1 MSESIQSYE
10 KDHQSNIGEENQNQE
25 QNEQNES
32 KDDDG
37 SSRFIIKRTEP
48 SDIFYFIN
56 PLNKE
61 SKEEKL
67 TLSYNTF
74 FNIKDIEVAYEIST
88 FSITVIDQSD
98 KNQIVGIFIFNDT
111 PFALLKL
118 EEPDPAL
125 PENPG
130 LWEDWFK
137 TNFQE
142 EKINAKQC
150 LWLIYFVLDKKYI
163 EDNSLLEK
171 IFLKVH
177 LSLYTTLNS
186 YDSVLFLLSKT
197 QNQEIENY
205 IKPNEEEKENEG
217 DTDLR
222 IINGAIGTIQ
232 SMVNYIY
239 DVIKERP
246 SDKENNFVSYI
257 NRRVV
262 VFPIIEIRMGN
273 EYDYDD
279 LENIFKDQ
287 TPPETTNQF
296 EDFFIAKLIANQDDD
311 NKVLVGQVNDKAIG
325 MLSISTDINVNFLIK
340 NFELETYDNLLKP
353 DFMEAVNY
361 KRQLISQEK
370 KKKMEL
376 ERKKIEKEYEQ
387 EIMKCEKI
395 SQRIFLQK
403 YISSM
408 EEIITNIDE
417 IEKNYQQKDQLNA
430 KMAKD
435 LIDGILKNYNIIY
448 PELEQFDGKI
458 KITKGECLLSTKFE
472 FFLETLELFGLP
484 KGYMEKK
491 GHWLD
496 WLEKE
501 AKKREQKEQFRKK
514 LGNAAKHRKREKK
527 ENEEPEAPSH
537 FDFSPLGKAM
547 RLLKDANISI
557 RCWLR
562 KVVKENKNLIA
573 SFFVDEN
580 GEPSDKKCFDIMLLP
595 KKLSKAG
602 IDVPPNY
609 SDKIGPILLCFGGIT
624 YEEREVERLPEIE
637 TVEHIVIKKEK
648 KKKKKKEEKDADNE
662 KKEVK
667 PIKVKAYEVN
677 ISDFFKAVET
687 TFKYDKL
694 MYELKVIDD
703 PDFKKEYDEYIL
715 EEKKKYEDSL
725 KQEKSIYEQIEEK
738 NKEKNEKASLASY
751 EKYKDILENYN
762 DENDIPPTPN
772 EIINAFCVKLFFIEQ
787 AFESRSS
794 DFLLKV
800 FDQFPDKDYLV
811 LTQPHSFI
819 ENSLLEKFIK
829 INKKVDSLFGEILF
843 IIHRESL
850 MISLLNV
857 NFATEKDLEEASYL
871 FEDLG
876 PQRAYMYDLALYTIR
891 NPNSKFMCVVCK
903 IKDSII
909 GISLLSKE
917 VNIDYYDSHFSI
929 RDCINLDKIS
939 RYFHS
944 RIVFFESHKNFV
956 QYTKVIFTEILK
968 LINKIAIYYEIAPDA
983 EIVPKFFKD
992 FILTHNRKFPHFI
1005 MKEWNYKKEQYE
1017 DEKIKTRTDGEER
1030 DELDEKESDFC
1041 LVYLSKKMLVESR
1054 IANNNRIVIIGASDT
1069 GISFIESLLSIR
1081 YLEFSYIYLVAPGGL
1096 LYHHIEKEIDNMKV
1110 SINNYQLKELKK
1122 LLLEK
1127 RIKIIN
1133 SIVKDIKPKQKYIQ
1147 FQDDTI
1153 LNYDYLILTL
1163 GLQDH
1168 LWKDL
1173 TTVCHKNLEEK
1184 FEIIRDN
1191 YEKDQKDKEKPENTN
1206 IKEYEMIL
1214 NSFKTKKEELKKQI
1228 TEMIFSIDEPNIY
1241 EEFAI
1246 TNKKLISL
1254 RKNPHYKILLYGRN
1268 LNLFC
1273 FVQGLLRRNIPP
1285 NKIKVVIPNIKFDM
1299 TTSQKQADKNERKR
1313 REKKDNEYDNNL
1325 EFINGNSM
1333 ENCPQ
1338 VEQYMIKVMREKGI
1352 EIYENYNFAGV
1363 RLKREEFTENIKQ
1376 ELQDLVIEA
1385 FKFVDNDKGGE
1396 VYLNTNLIITG
1407 GMLDVD
1413 PTVFN
1418 FIHNNGLVYNGRA
1431 IISNQF
1437 LTADNYIFAAGK
1449 LCEFSQCYSYIEK
1462 YKQLRLECYNS
1473 QEVGFTLAKYFLQT
1487 IDSQLNVD
1495 ASGFDDKKLPSFY
1508 LPLPIG
1514 CYLPDDY
1521 IFYKAKSTKETN
1533 PHITSKEINRQPF
1546 IYNTLEQGGCYLSF
1560 SFNVF
1565 GIIDSVVYL
1574 GKKQIDYRALVSLVG
1589 LHETYLNK
1597 LLNRFEEK
1605 LITDIPDF
1613 LSENW
1618 ALALYH
1624 DKFSQLVINLKAIL
1638 HEKDIFDIVGEVID
1652 KEKPFDRVD
1661 INKILEKVG
1670 KRTKAKIEYEIV
1682 NFLNENRNHLP
1693 FYHIPYLQPP
1703 EEVQTTNDSNEN
1715 ENEEKENA
1723 EEKEKNEEEDNKDE
1737 NKSKKESRH
1746 SSANSKKS
1754 KKEEKEIIEIY
1765 KETIKEEDNKEEIKE
1780 KENN

>member
-10 KDHQSNIGEENQNQE
+10 KDHQSNKSSENRNQNE
-25 QNEQNES
+25 DEAS

-48 SDIFYFIN
+48 SDIFYFTN
-56 PLNKE
+56 PMYKE

-67 TLSYNTF
+67 TLGYNTF

-88 FSITVIDQSD
+88 FSITVIDQND
-98 KNQIVGIFIFNDT
+98 NNQIVGIFIFNDT
-111 PFALLKL
+111 PFALIKL
-118 EEPDPAL
+118 DEPDPAL

-130 LWEDWFK
+130 LWEEWFH
-137 TNFQE
+137 TYFTEQ
-142 EKINAKQC
+142 KINPKQC

-163 EDNSLLEK
+163 EDDKSLEK

-177 LSLYTTLNS
+177 LSLYTTLSS
-186 YDSVLFLLSKT
+186 YDSVLFLLSKA
-197 QNQEIENY
+197 QNQEIESY
-205 IKPNEEEKENEG
+205 IKPNEEEKNEEG
-217 DTDLR
+217 NDPEADVKISFRAL
-222 IINGAIGTIQ
+222 GTIQ

-239 DVIKERP
+239 DIIKEKP
-246 SDKENNFVSYI
+246 ADKDNNYVSYI

-273 EYDYDD
+273 EYDHDD

-296 EDFFIAKLIANQDDD
+296 EDFFIAKLIANQDED

-353 DFMEAVNY
+353 DYMEAVNY
-361 KRQLISQEK
+361 KRQLLAEEK
-370 KKKMEL
+370 N
-376 ERKKIEKEYEQ
+376 KKIEFEKKRIQHEYEQ
-387 EIMKCEKI
+387 EITKCEKI
-395 SQRIFLQK
+395 SQRILLLK
-403 YISSM
+403 YI
-408 EEIITNIDE
+408 IKKADFINVVDE
-417 IEKNYQQKDQLNA
+417 IEKTVSSKDDLNE

-435 LIDGILKNYNIIY
+435 LINGILKEYKIIY
-448 PELEQFDGKI
+448 PELEKFEGKI
-458 KITKGECLLSTKFE
+458 KITKGECLLSTE
-472 FFLETLELFGLP
+472 FDFFIQTLEFFGLP
-484 KGYMEKK
+484 HGYMEKK

-514 LGNAAKHRKREKK
+514 LGPTSKAIHKRRDKK
-527 ENEEPEAPSH
+527 ENEEPIKPSY

-547 RLLKDANISI
+547 RLLKDANITVRS
-557 RCWLR
+557 WLR
-562 KVVKENKNLIA
+562 RVVKENKNLIA

-580 GEPSDKKCFDIMLLP
+580 GEPSDKKCFDIMLLT
-595 KKLSKAG
+595 KKLAKAG
-602 IDVPPNY
+602 IAVPQNY
-609 SDKIGPILLCFGGIT
+609 SDKIGPILLCFGGIP
-624 YEEREVERLPEIE
+624 YEIREVERIPEPE
-637 TVEHIVIKKEK
+637 AVELVVLKKEK
-648 KKKKKKEEKDADNE
+648 KKRKKKEEKDEENE
-662 KKEVK
+662 KKVEK
-667 PIKVKAYEVN
+667 PVKVKAYEVN
-677 ISDFFKAVET
+677 ISDFFKAIET
-687 TFKYDKL
+687 TFKYDKV
-694 MYELKVIDD
+694 MYELNEIDD
-703 PDFKKEYDEYIL
+703 PDFKKEYDEYM
-715 EEKKKYEDSL
+715 ENEKKKYEETL
-725 KQEKSIYEQIEEK
+725 KQEKSIYQQIEEK
-738 NKEKNEKASLASY
+738 NKKKNEKASLASY
-751 EKYKDILENYN
+751 EKYKEILENYN
-762 DENDIPPTPN
+762 DENSIPPTPN

-800 FDQFPDKDYLV
+800 FDQFPEKDYLV

-819 ENSLLEKFIK
+819 ENSLLENFIK

-876 PQRAYMYDLALYTIR
+876 PQRAYMYDLALYSIR
-891 NPNSKFMCVVCK
+891 NSNSKFMCVVCK
-903 IKDSII
+903 IKNSII

-929 RDCINLDKIS
+929 RDYINLDKIS
-939 RYFHS
+939 KYFHS
-944 RIVFFESHKNFV
+944 RIIFFESHKNFV

-968 LINKIAIYYEIAPDA
+968 LINKIAIYYEITPDA
-983 EIVPKFFKD
+983 EVVPKFFKD

-1005 MKEWNYKKEQYE
+1005 MKQWNYKKEQYE

-1030 DELDEKESDFC
+1030 DDLDEKESDFC

-1133 SIVKDIKPKQKYIQ
+1133 AIVKDIKPKQKYIQ
-1147 FQDDTI
+1147 FMDDTI

-1173 TTVCHKNLEEK
+1173 SVVCHKSIEEK

-1191 YEKDQKDKEKPENTN
+1191 FEKDTKDKEKPETTN
-1206 IKEYEMIL
+1206 MKEYEAIL
-1214 NSFKTKKEELKKQI
+1214 NAFKTIKEEMKKQI
-1228 TEMIFSIDEPNIY
+1228 LEMVFSIDDPKIY

-1246 TNKKLISL
+1246 TNQKLVSL

-1268 LNLFC
+1268 LNLLC
-1273 FVQGLLRRNIPP
+1273 FIQGLLRRNVPP
-1285 NKIKVVIPNIKFDM
+1285 SKIKVVIPSIKFDM
-1299 TTSQKQADKNERKR
+1299 TTSQKQKDERKR
-1313 REKKDNEYDNNL
+1313 REKGKDNEYDNNL

-1333 ENCPQ
+1333 ENCKD
-1338 VEQYMIKVMREKGI
+1338 VEKFIIKVMREKGI
-1352 EIYENYNFAGV
+1352 EIYENYNFSGV
-1363 RLKREEFTENIKQ
+1363 KLKREEFTENIKQ
-1376 ELQDLVIEA
+1376 ELQDLVIES
-1385 FKFVDNDKGGE
+1385 FKFVEDGKEGE
-1396 VYLNTNLIITG
+1396 VFISCNLIVTG

-1413 PTVFN
+1413 PTVFD

-1431 IISNQF
+1431 IINNQF
-1437 LTADNYIFAAGK
+1437 LTADNFIFAAGK

-1473 QEVGFTLAKYFLQT
+1473 QEVGYTLAKYFLQT

-1495 ASGFDDKKLPSFY
+1495 ASAFDDKKLPSFY
-1508 LPLPIG
+1508 LPLPLG

-1521 IFYKAKSTKETN
+1521 IFYKAKSAKETN
-1533 PHITSKEINRQPF
+1533 PYISGKELNRQPL
-1546 IYNTLEQGGCYLSF
+1546 IYNTLEKGGCYLSF
-1560 SFNVF
+1560 SFNIF

-1589 LHETYLNK
+1589 LHETYLDK
-1597 LLNRFEEK
+1597 LLNRFEGE
-1605 LITDIPDF
+1605 LISDIPEF

-1638 HEKDIFDIVGEVID
+1638 HEKDIFDIVSDVVG
-1652 KEKPFDRVD
+1652 KEKPLDRVV
-1661 INKILEKVG
+1661 INEILGMVG

-1693 FYHIPYLQPP
+1693 FYHIPFLQPP
-1703 EEVQTTNDSNEN
+1703 EDSPPTNDDE
-1715 ENEEKENA
+1715 EEKDGNINMEDGEENV
-1723 EEKEKNEEEDNKDE
+1723 KNIEVGIETRDNKSV
-1737 NKSKKESRH
+1737 KSKNSKENSRH
-1746 SSANSKKS
+1746 SSAGSKKS
-1754 KKEEKEIIEIY
+1754 E
-1765 KETIKEEDNKEEIKE
+1765 NK
-1780 KENN
+1780 

>member
-10 KDHQSNIGEENQNQE
+10 KDHQSNKSSENRNH
-25 QNEQNES
+25 NEDEAS

-48 SDIFYFIN
+48 SDIFYFTN
-56 PLNKE
+56 PMYKE

-67 TLSYNTF
+67 TLGYNTF

-88 FSITVIDQSD
+88 FSITVIDQND
-98 KNQIVGIFIFNDT
+98 NNQIVGIFIFNDT
-111 PFALLKL
+111 PFALIKL
-118 EEPDPAL
+118 DEPDPAL

-130 LWEDWFK
+130 LWEEWFH
-137 TNFQE
+137 TYFTEQ
-142 EKINAKQC
+142 KINPKQC

-163 EDNSLLEK
+163 EDDKSLEK

-177 LSLYTTLNS
+177 LSLYTTLSS
-186 YDSVLFLLSKT
+186 YDSVLFLLSKA
-197 QNQEIENY
+197 QNQEIESY
-205 IKPNEEEKENEG
+205 IKPNEEEKNEEG
-217 DTDLR
+217 NDPEADVKISFRAL
-222 IINGAIGTIQ
+222 GTIQ

-239 DVIKERP
+239 DIIKEKP
-246 SDKENNFVSYI
+246 ADKDNNYVSYI

-273 EYDYDD
+273 EYDHDD

-296 EDFFIAKLIANQDDD
+296 EDFFIAKLIANQDED

-353 DFMEAVNY
+353 DYMEAVNY
-361 KRQLISQEK
+361 KRQLLAEEK
-370 KKKMEL
+370 N
-376 ERKKIEKEYEQ
+376 KKIEFEKKRIQHEYEQ
-387 EIMKCEKI
+387 EITKCEKI
-395 SQRIFLQK
+395 SQRILLQK
-403 YISSM
+403 YI
-408 EEIITNIDE
+408 IKKADFINVVDE
-417 IEKNYQQKDQLNA
+417 IEKTVSSKDDLNE

-435 LIDGILKNYNIIY
+435 LINGILKEYKIIY
-448 PELEQFDGKI
+448 PELEKFEGKI
-458 KITKGECLLSTKFE
+458 KITKGECLLSTE
-472 FFLETLELFGLP
+472 FDFFIETLEFFGLP
-484 KGYMEKK
+484 HGYMEKK

-514 LGNAAKHRKREKK
+514 LGPTSKAIHKRRDKK
-527 ENEEPEAPSH
+527 ENEEPIKPSY

-547 RLLKDANISI
+547 RLLKDANITVRS
-557 RCWLR
+557 WLR
-562 KVVKENKNLIA
+562 RVVKENKNLIA

-580 GEPSDKKCFDIMLLP
+580 GEPSDKKCFDIMLLT
-595 KKLSKAG
+595 KKLAKAG
-602 IDVPPNY
+602 IAVPQNY
-609 SDKIGPILLCFGGIT
+609 SDKIGPILLCFGGIP
-624 YEEREVERLPEIE
+624 YEIREVERIPEPE
-637 TVEHIVIKKEK
+637 AVELVVLKKEK
-648 KKKKKKEEKDADNE
+648 KKRKKKEEKDEENE
-662 KKEVK
+662 KKVEK
-667 PIKVKAYEVN
+667 PVKVKAYEVN
-677 ISDFFKAVET
+677 ISDFFKAIET
-687 TFKYDKL
+687 TFKYDKV
-694 MYELKVIDD
+694 MYELNEIDD
-703 PDFKKEYDEYIL
+703 PDFKKEYDEYM
-715 EEKKKYEDSL
+715 ENEKKKYEETL
-725 KQEKSIYEQIEEK
+725 KQEKSIYQQIEEK
-738 NKEKNEKASLASY
+738 NKKKNEKASLASY
-751 EKYKDILENYN
+751 EKYKEILENYN
-762 DENDIPPTPN
+762 DENSIPPTPN

-800 FDQFPDKDYLV
+800 FDQFPEKDYLV

-819 ENSLLEKFIK
+819 ENSLLENFIK

-876 PQRAYMYDLALYTIR
+876 PQRAYMYDLALYSIR
-891 NPNSKFMCVVCK
+891 NSNSKFMCVVCK
-903 IKDSII
+903 IKNSII

-929 RDCINLDKIS
+929 RDYINLDKIS
-939 RYFHS
+939 KYFHS
-944 RIVFFESHKNFV
+944 RIIFFESHKNFV

-968 LINKIAIYYEIAPDA
+968 LINKIAIYYEITPDA
-983 EIVPKFFKD
+983 EVVPKFFKD

-1005 MKEWNYKKEQYE
+1005 MKQWNYKKEQFE

-1030 DELDEKESDFC
+1030 DDLDEKESDFC

-1133 SIVKDIKPKQKYIQ
+1133 AIVKDIKPKQKYIQ
-1147 FQDDTI
+1147 FMDDTI

-1173 TTVCHKNLEEK
+1173 SAVCHKSIEEK

-1191 YEKDQKDKEKPENTN
+1191 FEKDTKDKEKPENTN
-1206 IKEYEMIL
+1206 MKEYEAIL
-1214 NSFKTKKEELKKQI
+1214 NAFKTIKEEMKKQI
-1228 TEMIFSIDEPNIY
+1228 LEMVFSIDDPKIY

-1246 TNKKLISL
+1246 TNQKLVSL

-1268 LNLFC
+1268 LNLLC
-1273 FVQGLLRRNIPP
+1273 FIQGLLRRNVPP
-1285 NKIKVVIPNIKFDM
+1285 SKIKVVIPSIKFDM
-1299 TTSQKQADKNERKR
+1299 TTSQKQKDERKR
-1313 REKKDNEYDNNL
+1313 REKGKDNEYDNNL

-1333 ENCPQ
+1333 ENCKD
-1338 VEQYMIKVMREKGI
+1338 VEKFIIKVMREKGI
-1352 EIYENYNFAGV
+1352 EIYENYNFSGV
-1363 RLKREEFTENIKQ
+1363 KLKREEFTENIKQ
-1376 ELQDLVIEA
+1376 ELQDLVIES
-1385 FKFVDNDKGGE
+1385 FKFVEDGKEGE
-1396 VYLNTNLIITG
+1396 VFISCNLIVTG

-1413 PTVFN
+1413 PTVFD

-1431 IISNQF
+1431 IINNQF
-1437 LTADNYIFAAGK
+1437 LTADNFIFAAGK

-1473 QEVGFTLAKYFLQT
+1473 QEVGYTLAKYFLQT

-1495 ASGFDDKKLPSFY
+1495 ASAFDDKKLPSFY
-1508 LPLPIG
+1508 LPLPLG

-1521 IFYKAKSTKETN
+1521 IFYKAKSAKETN
-1533 PHITSKEINRQPF
+1533 PYISGKELNRQPL
-1546 IYNTLEQGGCYLSF
+1546 IYNTLEKGGCYLSF
-1560 SFNVF
+1560 SFNIF

-1589 LHETYLNK
+1589 LHETYLDK
-1597 LLNRFEEK
+1597 LLNRFEGE
-1605 LITDIPDF
+1605 LISDIPEF

-1638 HEKDIFDIVGEVID
+1638 HEKDIFDIVSDVVG
-1652 KEKPFDRVD
+1652 KEKPLDRVV
-1661 INKILEKVG
+1661 INEILGMVG

-1693 FYHIPYLQPP
+1693 FYHIPFLQPP
-1703 EEVQTTNDSNEN
+1703 EDSPPTNDDE
-1715 ENEEKENA
+1715 EEKDGNINMEDGEENV
-1723 EEKEKNEEEDNKDE
+1723 KNIEVGIETRDNKSV
-1737 NKSKKESRH
+1737 KSKNSKENSRH
-1746 SSANSKKS
+1746 SSAGSKKS
-1754 KKEEKEIIEIY
+1754 E
-1765 KETIKEEDNKEEIKE
+1765 NK
-1780 KENN
+1780 

>member
-10 KDHQSNIGEENQNQE
+10 KDRQSNNSENRNQNDDE
-25 QNEQNES
+25 AS

-48 SDIFYFIN
+48 SDIFYFTN
-56 PLNKE
+56 PLYKE

-67 TLSYNTF
+67 TLGYNTF

-88 FSITVIDQSD
+88 FSITVIDQND
-98 KNQIVGIFIFNDT
+98 NNQIVGIFIFNDT

-118 EEPDPAL
+118 DEPDSAL

-130 LWEDWFK
+130 LWEEWFH
-137 TNFQE
+137 TNFTE
-142 EKINAKQC
+142 EKINPKQC

-163 EDNSLLEK
+163 EDNKSLEK

-177 LSLYTTLNS
+177 LSLYTTLSS
-186 YDSVLFLLSKT
+186 YDSVLFLLSKA
-197 QNQEIENY
+197 QNQEIEDY
-205 IKPNEEEKENEG
+205 IKPNEEDKAEEANDPEADVK
-217 DTDLR
+217 
-222 IINGAIGTIQ
+222 ISYSAIGTIQ

-239 DVIKERP
+239 DKIKERP
-246 SDKENNFVSYI
+246 TDKDNNYVSYI

-273 EYDYDD
+273 EYDHDD

-353 DFMEAVNY
+353 DYMEAVNY
-361 KRQLISQEK
+361 KRQLIAEDKNKRIESEK
-370 KKKMEL
+370 K
-376 ERKKIEKEYEQ
+376 RIQHEYEQ
-387 EIMKCEKI
+387 EITKCEKI
-395 SQRIFLQK
+395 SQRILLQK
-403 YISSM
+403 YI
-408 EEIITNIDE
+408 IGKADLILAIDE
-417 IEKNYQQKDQLNA
+417 IEKTVTSKEELNEKTA
-430 KMAKD
+430 RD
-435 LIDGILKNYNIIY
+435 LINGILKDYKIIY
-448 PELEQFDGKI
+448 PELEKFEGKI
-458 KITKGECLLSTKFE
+458 KITKGECLLSTE
-472 FFLETLELFGLP
+472 FDFFIETLEFFGLP
-484 KGYMEKK
+484 HGYMERK

-514 LGNAAKHRKREKK
+514 LGPTSKATHRKRDRK
-527 ENEEPEAPSH
+527 ENEEPVKPSY

-547 RLLKDANISI
+547 RLLKDANITV

-562 KVVKENKNLIA
+562 RVVRENKNLIA

-595 KKLSKAG
+595 KKLAKAG
-602 IDVPPNY
+602 ILVPPNY
-609 SDKIGPILLCFGGIT
+609 SDKIGPILLCFGGIP
-624 YEEREVERLPEIE
+624 YEIREVERLPEPE
-637 TVEHIVIKKEK
+637 AVELVVLKKEK
-648 KKKKKKEEKDADNE
+648 KKRKKKEEKEEEKE
-662 KKEVK
+662 KKEQK

-687 TFKYDKL
+687 TFKYDKV

-703 PDFKKEYDEYIL
+703 PDFKKEYEEYM
-715 EEKKKYEDSL
+715 ESEKKKYEESL
-725 KQEKSIYEQIEEK
+725 KQEKSIYQQIEEK
-738 NKEKNEKASLASY
+738 NKKKNEMASQASY
-751 EKYKDILENYN
+751 EKYKEILETYN
-762 DENDIPPTPN
+762 DENAIPPTPN

-819 ENSLLEKFIK
+819 ENSLLENFIK

-876 PQRAYMYDLALYTIR
+876 PQRAYMYDLALYSIR
-891 NPNSKFMCVVCK
+891 NANSKFMCVVCK
-903 IKDSII
+903 IKNSII

-929 RDCINLDKIS
+929 RDYINLDKIS
-939 RYFHS
+939 KYFHS
-944 RIVFFESHKNFV
+944 RIIFFESHKNFV

-968 LINKIAIYYEIAPDA
+968 LINKIAIYYEITPDA

-1081 YLEFSYIYLVAPGGL
+1081 YLEFSYIYLIAPGGL

-1133 SIVKDIKPKQKYIQ
+1133 AIVKDIKPKQKYIQ
-1147 FQDDTI
+1147 FMDDTI

-1173 TTVCHKNLEEK
+1173 SAVCHKSLEEK

-1191 YEKDQKDKEKPENTN
+1191 FEKDTKEKEKPEATN
-1206 IKEYEMIL
+1206 MKEYEAIL
-1214 NSFKTKKEELKKQI
+1214 NSFKVIKEELKKQVL
-1228 TEMIFSIDEPNIY
+1228 EMIFSIDDPKIY

-1246 TNKKLISL
+1246 TNQKLVSL

-1268 LNLFC
+1268 LNLLC
-1273 FVQGLLRRNIPP
+1273 FIQGLLRRNVPP
-1285 NKIKVVIPNIKFDM
+1285 QKIKLVIPSMKFDM
-1299 TTSQKQADKNERKR
+1299 TTSQKQKDERKR
-1313 REKKDNEYDNNL
+1313 KEKGKDNEYDTNL

-1333 ENCPQ
+1333 ENCKD
-1338 VEQYMIKVMREKGI
+1338 VENFIIKVMREKGI

-1363 RLKREEFTENIKQ
+1363 KLKREEFTENIKQ
-1376 ELQDLVIEA
+1376 ELQDLVIES
-1385 FKFVDNDKGGE
+1385 FKFVEDGKEGE
-1396 VYLNTNLIITG
+1396 VYLSTNLIVTG

-1413 PTVFN
+1413 PTVFD

-1431 IISNQF
+1431 IINNQF
-1437 LTADNYIFAAGK
+1437 LTADNFIFAAGK

-1473 QEVGFTLAKYFLQT
+1473 QEVGYTLAKYFLQT

-1495 ASGFDDKKLPSFY
+1495 ASAFDDKKLPSFY
-1508 LPLPIG
+1508 LPLPLG

-1533 PHITSKEINRQPF
+1533 PYIIQKELNRQPL

-1560 SFNVF
+1560 SFNIF

-1574 GKKQIDYRALVSLVG
+1574 GKKPIDYRALVSLVG
-1589 LHETYLNK
+1589 LHETYLDK
-1597 LLNRFEEK
+1597 LLNRFEGE
-1605 LITDIPDF
+1605 LINDIPEF

-1638 HEKDIFDIVGEVID
+1638 HEKDIFEIVSDIVG
-1652 KEKPFDRVD
+1652 KEKPLDRVV
-1661 INKILEKVG
+1661 INELLGLVG

-1693 FYHIPYLQPP
+1693 FYHIPFLQTP
-1703 EEVQTTNDSNEN
+1703 EDLAPTNDE
-1715 ENEEKENA
+1715 EEKEGNNEMEDNA
-1723 EEKEKNEEEDNKDE
+1723 ENMEGGEALE
-1737 NKSKKESRH
+1737 NKSNKSKNSKENSRQP
-1746 SSANSKKS
+1746 SAGSKKS
-1754 KKEEKEIIEIY
+1754 EK
-1765 KETIKEEDNKEEIKE
+1765 
-1780 KENN
+1780 

>member
-10 KDHQSNIGEENQNQE
+10 KDRQSNNSENRNQNDDE
-25 QNEQNES
+25 AS

-48 SDIFYFIN
+48 SDIFYFTN
-56 PLNKE
+56 PLYKE

-67 TLSYNTF
+67 TLGYNTF

-88 FSITVIDQSD
+88 FSITVIDQND
-98 KNQIVGIFIFNDT
+98 NNQIVGIFIFNDT

-118 EEPDPAL
+118 DEPDSAL

-130 LWEDWFK
+130 LWEEWFH
-137 TNFQE
+137 TNFTE
-142 EKINAKQC
+142 EKINPKQC

-163 EDNSLLEK
+163 EDNKSLEK

-177 LSLYTTLNS
+177 LSLYTTLSS
-186 YDSVLFLLSKT
+186 YDSVLFLLSKA
-197 QNQEIENY
+197 QNQEIEDY
-205 IKPNEEEKENEG
+205 IKPNEEDKAEEANDPEADVK
-217 DTDLR
+217 
-222 IINGAIGTIQ
+222 ISYSAIGTIQ

-239 DVIKERP
+239 DKIKERP
-246 SDKENNFVSYI
+246 TDKDNNYVSYI

-273 EYDYDD
+273 EYDHDD

-353 DFMEAVNY
+353 DYMEAVNY
-361 KRQLISQEK
+361 KRQLIAEDKNKRIESEK
-370 KKKMEL
+370 K
-376 ERKKIEKEYEQ
+376 RIQHEYEQ
-387 EIMKCEKI
+387 EITKCEKI
-395 SQRIFLQK
+395 SQRILLQK
-403 YISSM
+403 YI
-408 EEIITNIDE
+408 IGKADLILAIDE
-417 IEKNYQQKDQLNA
+417 IEKTVTSKEELNEKTA
-430 KMAKD
+430 RD
-435 LIDGILKNYNIIY
+435 LINGILKDYKIIY
-448 PELEQFDGKI
+448 PELEKFEGKI
-458 KITKGECLLSTKFE
+458 KITKGECLLSTE
-472 FFLETLELFGLP
+472 FDFFIETLEFFGLP
-484 KGYMEKK
+484 HGYMERK

-514 LGNAAKHRKREKK
+514 LGPTSKATHRKRDRK
-527 ENEEPEAPSH
+527 ENEEPVKPSY

-547 RLLKDANISI
+547 RLLKDANITV

-562 KVVKENKNLIA
+562 RVVRENKNLIA

-595 KKLSKAG
+595 KKLAKAG
-602 IDVPPNY
+602 ILVPPNY
-609 SDKIGPILLCFGGIT
+609 SDKIGPILLCFGGIP
-624 YEEREVERLPEIE
+624 YEIREVERLPEPE
-637 TVEHIVIKKEK
+637 AVELVVLKKEK
-648 KKKKKKEEKDADNE
+648 KKRKKKEEKEEETE
-662 KKEVK
+662 KKEQK

-687 TFKYDKL
+687 TFKYDKV

-703 PDFKKEYDEYIL
+703 PDFKKEYEEYM
-715 EEKKKYEDSL
+715 ESEKKKYEESL
-725 KQEKSIYEQIEEK
+725 KQEKSIYQQIEEK
-738 NKEKNEKASLASY
+738 NKKKNEMASQASY
-751 EKYKDILENYN
+751 EKYKEILETYN
-762 DENDIPPTPN
+762 DENAIPPTPN

-819 ENSLLEKFIK
+819 ENSLLENFIK

-876 PQRAYMYDLALYTIR
+876 PQRAYMYDLALYSIR
-891 NPNSKFMCVVCK
+891 NANSKFMCVVCK
-903 IKDSII
+903 IKNSII

-929 RDCINLDKIS
+929 RDYINLDKIS
-939 RYFHS
+939 KYFHS
-944 RIVFFESHKNFV
+944 RIIFFESHKNFV

-968 LINKIAIYYEIAPDA
+968 LINKIAIYYEITPDA

-1081 YLEFSYIYLVAPGGL
+1081 YLEFSYIYLIAPGGL

-1133 SIVKDIKPKQKYIQ
+1133 AIVKDIKPKQKYIQ
-1147 FQDDTI
+1147 FMDDTI

-1173 TTVCHKNLEEK
+1173 SAVCHKSLEEK

-1191 YEKDQKDKEKPENTN
+1191 FEKDTKEKEKPEATN
-1206 IKEYEMIL
+1206 MKEYEAIL
-1214 NSFKTKKEELKKQI
+1214 NSFKVIKEELKKQVL
-1228 TEMIFSIDEPNIY
+1228 EMIFSIDDPKIY

-1246 TNKKLISL
+1246 TNQKLVSL

-1268 LNLFC
+1268 LNLLC
-1273 FVQGLLRRNIPP
+1273 FIQGLLRRNVPP
-1285 NKIKVVIPNIKFDM
+1285 QKIKLVIPSMKFDM
-1299 TTSQKQADKNERKR
+1299 TTSQKQKDERKR
-1313 REKKDNEYDNNL
+1313 KEKGKDNEYDTNL

-1333 ENCPQ
+1333 ENCKD
-1338 VEQYMIKVMREKGI
+1338 VENFIIKVMREKGI

-1363 RLKREEFTENIKQ
+1363 KLKREEFTENIKQ
-1376 ELQDLVIEA
+1376 ELQDLVIES
-1385 FKFVDNDKGGE
+1385 FKFVEDGKEGE
-1396 VYLNTNLIITG
+1396 IYLSTNLIVTG

-1413 PTVFN
+1413 PTVFD

-1431 IISNQF
+1431 IINNQF
-1437 LTADNYIFAAGK
+1437 LTADNFIFAAGK

-1473 QEVGFTLAKYFLQT
+1473 QEVGYTLAKYFLQT

-1495 ASGFDDKKLPSFY
+1495 ASAFDDKKLPSFY
-1508 LPLPIG
+1508 LPLPLG

-1533 PHITSKEINRQPF
+1533 HYIIQKELNRQPL

-1560 SFNVF
+1560 SFNIF

-1574 GKKQIDYRALVSLVG
+1574 GKKPIDYRALVSLVG
-1589 LHETYLNK
+1589 LHETYLDK
-1597 LLNRFEEK
+1597 LLNRFEGE
-1605 LITDIPDF
+1605 LINDIPEF

-1638 HEKDIFDIVGEVID
+1638 HEKDIFEIVSDIVG
-1652 KEKPFDRVD
+1652 KEKPLDRVV
-1661 INKILEKVG
+1661 INELLGLVG

-1693 FYHIPYLQPP
+1693 FYHIPFLQAP
-1703 EEVQTTNDSNEN
+1703 EDLAPTNDE
-1715 ENEEKENA
+1715 EEKEGNNEMEDNA
-1723 EEKEKNEEEDNKDE
+1723 ENMEGGEALE
-1737 NKSKKESRH
+1737 NKSNKSKNSKENSRQP
-1746 SSANSKKS
+1746 SAGSKKS
-1754 KKEEKEIIEIY
+1754 EK
-1765 KETIKEEDNKEEIKE
+1765 
-1780 KENN
+1780 

>member
-10 KDHQSNIGEENQNQE
+10 KDRQSNNSENRNQNDDE
-25 QNEQNES
+25 AS

-48 SDIFYFIN
+48 SDIFYFTN
-56 PLNKE
+56 PLYKE

-67 TLSYNTF
+67 TLGYNTF

-88 FSITVIDQSD
+88 FSITVIDQND
-98 KNQIVGIFIFNDT
+98 NNQIVGIFIFNDT

-118 EEPDPAL
+118 DEPDSAL

-130 LWEDWFK
+130 LWEEWFH
-137 TNFQE
+137 TNFTE
-142 EKINAKQC
+142 EKINPKQC

-163 EDNSLLEK
+163 EDNKSLEK

-177 LSLYTTLNS
+177 LSLYTTLSS
-186 YDSVLFLLSKT
+186 YDSVLFLLSKA
-197 QNQEIENY
+197 QNQEIEDY
-205 IKPNEEEKENEG
+205 IKPNEEDKAEEANDPEADVK
-217 DTDLR
+217 
-222 IINGAIGTIQ
+222 ISYSAIGTIQ

-239 DVIKERP
+239 DKIKERP
-246 SDKENNFVSYI
+246 TDKDNNYVSYI

-273 EYDYDD
+273 EYDHDD

-353 DFMEAVNY
+353 DYMEAVNY
-361 KRQLISQEK
+361 KRQLIAEDKNKRIESEK
-370 KKKMEL
+370 K
-376 ERKKIEKEYEQ
+376 RIQHEYEQ
-387 EIMKCEKI
+387 EITKCEKI
-395 SQRIFLQK
+395 SQRILLQK
-403 YISSM
+403 YI
-408 EEIITNIDE
+408 IGKADLILAIDE
-417 IEKNYQQKDQLNA
+417 IEKTVTSKEELNEKTA
-430 KMAKD
+430 RD
-435 LIDGILKNYNIIY
+435 LINGILKDYKIIY
-448 PELEQFDGKI
+448 PELEKFEGKI
-458 KITKGECLLSTKFE
+458 KITKGECLLSTE
-472 FFLETLELFGLP
+472 FDFFIETLEFFGLP
-484 KGYMEKK
+484 HGYMERK

-514 LGNAAKHRKREKK
+514 LGPTSKATHRKRDRK
-527 ENEEPEAPSH
+527 ENEEPVKPSY

-547 RLLKDANISI
+547 RLLKDANITV

-562 KVVKENKNLIA
+562 RVVRENKNLIA

-595 KKLSKAG
+595 KKLAKAG
-602 IDVPPNY
+602 ILVPPNY
-609 SDKIGPILLCFGGIT
+609 SDKIGPILLCFGGIP
-624 YEEREVERLPEIE
+624 YEIREVERLPEPE
-637 TVEHIVIKKEK
+637 AVELVVLKKEK
-648 KKKKKKEEKDADNE
+648 KKRKKKEEKEEETE
-662 KKEVK
+662 KKEQK

-687 TFKYDKL
+687 TFKYDKV

-703 PDFKKEYDEYIL
+703 PDFKKEYEEYM
-715 EEKKKYEDSL
+715 ESEKKKYEESL
-725 KQEKSIYEQIEEK
+725 KQEKSIYQQIEEK
-738 NKEKNEKASLASY
+738 NKKKNEMASQASY
-751 EKYKDILENYN
+751 EKYKEILETYN
-762 DENDIPPTPN
+762 DENAIPPTPN

-819 ENSLLEKFIK
+819 ENSLLENFIK

-876 PQRAYMYDLALYTIR
+876 PQRAYMYDLALYSIR
-891 NPNSKFMCVVCK
+891 NANSKFMCVVCK
-903 IKDSII
+903 IKNSII

-929 RDCINLDKIS
+929 RDYINLDKIS
-939 RYFHS
+939 KYFHS
-944 RIVFFESHKNFV
+944 RIIFFESHKNFV

-968 LINKIAIYYEIAPDA
+968 LINKIAIYYEITPDA

-1081 YLEFSYIYLVAPGGL
+1081 YLEFSYIYLIAPGGL

-1133 SIVKDIKPKQKYIQ
+1133 AIVKDIKPKQKYIQ
-1147 FQDDTI
+1147 FMDDTI

-1173 TTVCHKNLEEK
+1173 SAVCHKSLEEK

-1191 YEKDQKDKEKPENTN
+1191 FEKDTKEKEKPEATN
-1206 IKEYEMIL
+1206 MKEYEAIL
-1214 NSFKTKKEELKKQI
+1214 NSFKVIKEELKKQVL
-1228 TEMIFSIDEPNIY
+1228 EMIFSIDDPKIY

-1246 TNKKLISL
+1246 TNQKLVSL

-1268 LNLFC
+1268 LNLLC
-1273 FVQGLLRRNIPP
+1273 FIQGLLRRNVPP
-1285 NKIKVVIPNIKFDM
+1285 QKIKLVIPSMKFDM
-1299 TTSQKQADKNERKR
+1299 TTSQKQKDERKR
-1313 REKKDNEYDNNL
+1313 KEKGKDNEYDTNL

-1333 ENCPQ
+1333 ENCKD
-1338 VEQYMIKVMREKGI
+1338 VENFIIKVMREKGI

-1363 RLKREEFTENIKQ
+1363 KLKREEFTENIKQ
-1376 ELQDLVIEA
+1376 ELQDLVIES
-1385 FKFVDNDKGGE
+1385 FKFVEDGKEGE
-1396 VYLNTNLIITG
+1396 IYLSTNLIVTG

-1413 PTVFN
+1413 PTVFD

-1431 IISNQF
+1431 IINNQF
-1437 LTADNYIFAAGK
+1437 LTADNFIFAAGK

-1473 QEVGFTLAKYFLQT
+1473 QEVGYTLAKYFLQT

-1495 ASGFDDKKLPSFY
+1495 ASAFDDKKLPSFY
-1508 LPLPIG
+1508 LPLPLG

-1533 PHITSKEINRQPF
+1533 PYIIQKELNRQPL

-1560 SFNVF
+1560 SFNIF

-1574 GKKQIDYRALVSLVG
+1574 GKKPIDYRALVSLVG
-1589 LHETYLNK
+1589 LHETYLDK
-1597 LLNRFEEK
+1597 LLNRFEGE
-1605 LITDIPDF
+1605 LINDIPEF

-1638 HEKDIFDIVGEVID
+1638 HEKDIFEIVSDIVG
-1652 KEKPFDRVD
+1652 KEKPLDRVV
-1661 INKILEKVG
+1661 INELLGLVG

-1693 FYHIPYLQPP
+1693 FYHIPFLQTP
-1703 EEVQTTNDSNEN
+1703 EDLAPTNDE
-1715 ENEEKENA
+1715 EEKEGNNEMEDNA
-1723 EEKEKNEEEDNKDE
+1723 ENMEGGEALE
-1737 NKSKKESRH
+1737 NKSNKSKNSKENSRQP
-1746 SSANSKKS
+1746 SAGSKKS
-1754 KKEEKEIIEIY
+1754 EK
-1765 KETIKEEDNKEEIKE
+1765 
-1780 KENN
+1780 

>member
-1 MSESIQSYE
+1 MTESIQSYE
-10 KDHQSNIGEENQNQE
+10 KDRQSNKSSEKNNQNE
-25 QNEQNES
+25 EDTS

-48 SDIFYFIN
+48 SDIFYFTN
-56 PLNKE
+56 PL
-61 SKEEKL
+61 SKETKSDL
-67 TLSYNTF
+67 TSGYNSF
-74 FNIKDIEVAYEIST
+74 FNIKDIENAYEIST
-88 FSITVIDQSD
+88 FSITVIDQND
-98 KNQIVGIFIFNDT
+98 NNQIVGIFIFNDT

-118 EEPDPAL
+118 EEPDQAL

-130 LWEDWFK
+130 LWEDWFR
-137 TNFQE
+137 TNFAE

-150 LWLIYFVLDKKYI
+150 LWLIYFVLDKKYV
-163 EDNSLLEK
+163 DDDKSLEK

-177 LSLYTTLNS
+177 LSLYTTLSS

-197 QNQEIENY
+197 QYQGIESY
-205 IKPNEEEKENEG
+205 IKPNEEEKNEEQN
-217 DTDLR
+217 DIDDDVKLSYK
-222 IINGAIGTIQ
+222 AIGTIQ

-239 DVIKERP
+239 EIIKERP
-246 SDKENNFVSYI
+246 AEKDNNYVSYI

-273 EYDYDD
+273 EYDHDD

-353 DFMEAVNY
+353 DYMEAVNY
-361 KRQLISQEK
+361 KRQIISEEK
-370 KKKMEL
+370 N
-376 ERKKIEKEYEQ
+376 KKIEFERQKIQHEYEQ
-387 EIMKCEKI
+387 EIAKCEKI
-395 SQRIFLQK
+395 SQRILLQK
-403 YISSM
+403 YIISNADFINVV
-408 EEIITNIDE
+408 EE
-417 IEKNYQQKDQLNA
+417 IEKNVQSKEEQLNETT
-430 KMAKD
+430 AKD
-435 LIDGILKNYNIIY
+435 LINGILKNYKIIY
-448 PELEQFDGKI
+448 PELEQFEGKI
-458 KITKGECLLSTKFE
+458 KITQGECLLSTE
-472 FFLETLELFGLP
+472 FDFFIETLEFFGLP
-484 KGYMEKK
+484 KGYMQKK

-514 LGNAAKHRKREKK
+514 LGPTSKAIHKRKDKR
-527 ENEEPEAPSH
+527 ENEEPVKPNY
-537 FDFSPLGKAM
+537 FDFSPLAKAM
-547 RLLKDANISI
+547 RLLKDSNITVRS
-557 RCWLR
+557 WLR
-562 KVVKENKNLIA
+562 RVVKENKNLIA

-580 GEPSDKKCFDIMLLP
+580 GEPSDKKCFDIMLLS
-595 KKLSKAG
+595 KKLAKAG
-602 IDVPPNY
+602 IPVPPNF
-609 SDKIGPILLCFGGIT
+609 SDKIGPILLCFGGIP
-624 YEEREVERLPEIE
+624 YEIREVERIPEPE
-637 TVEHIVIKKEK
+637 AVELVVLKKEK
-648 KKKKKKEEKDADNE
+648 KKRKKKEEKEEENE
-662 KKEVK
+662 KKEEK
-667 PIKVKAYEVN
+667 PVKVKAYEVN
-677 ISDFFKAVET
+677 ISDFFKAVDN
-687 TFKYDKL
+687 TFKYDKV
-694 MYELKVIDD
+694 MYELKEIDD
-703 PDFKKEYDEYIL
+703 PDFKKEYEEYL
-715 EEKKKYEDSL
+715 ENEKKKYQESL
-725 KQEKSIYEQIEEK
+725 KKEKSVYQQIEEK
-738 NKEKNEKASLASY
+738 NKEKNEKASKASY
-751 EKYKDILENYN
+751 EKYKSILENYN

-819 ENSLLEKFIK
+819 ENSLLENFIK

-876 PQRAYMYDLALYTIR
+876 PKRAYMYDLALYSIR
-891 NPNSKFMCVVCK
+891 NSSSKFMCVVCK

-929 RDCINLDKIS
+929 RDYINLDKIS
-939 RYFHS
+939 KYFHS
-944 RIVFFESHKNFV
+944 RIIFFESHKNFI

-968 LINKIAIYYEIAPDA
+968 LINKIAIYYEITPDA

-1017 DEKIKTRTDGEER
+1017 DDKIKTRTDGEER

-1081 YLEFSYIYLVAPGGL
+1081 YLEFSYIYLIAPGGL
-1096 LYHHIEKEIDNMKV
+1096 LYHHIEKELDNMKV

-1147 FQDDTI
+1147 FTDDTI

-1173 TTVCHKNLEEK
+1173 TLVCHKSLEEK

-1191 YEKDQKDKEKPENTN
+1191 FEKETKDKEKPEATN
-1206 IKEYEMIL
+1206 MKEYEAIL
-1214 NSFKTKKEELKKQI
+1214 NSFKVIKEELKKQI
-1228 TEMIFSIDEPNIY
+1228 IEMVFSIDDPNIY

-1246 TNKKLISL
+1246 TNQKLVSL

-1268 LNLFC
+1268 LNLLC
-1273 FVQGLLRRNIPP
+1273 FVQGLLRRNVPP
-1285 NKIKVVIPNIKFDM
+1285 NKIKLVIPSIKFDM
-1299 TTSQKQADKNERKR
+1299 TQKQNVKEERKR
-1313 REKKDNEYDNNL
+1313 RDKGKDSEYDNNL

-1333 ENCPQ
+1333 ENCKD
-1338 VEQYMIKVMREKGI
+1338 VEQYIISVMKKKGI

-1363 RLKREEFTENIKQ
+1363 KLKREEFTENIKQ
-1376 ELQDLVIEA
+1376 ELQDLVIES
-1385 FKFVDNDKGGE
+1385 FKFVEDGKDGE
-1396 VYLNTNLIITG
+1396 IYLGTNLIVTG

-1413 PTVFN
+1413 PTIFD

-1431 IISNQF
+1431 IINNQF
-1437 LTADNYIFAAGK
+1437 LTADNFIFAAGK

-1473 QEVGFTLAKYFLQT
+1473 QEVGYTLAKYFLQT

-1495 ASGFDDKKLPSFY
+1495 ASAFDDKKLPSFY

-1533 PHITSKEINRQPF
+1533 PYISSKELNRQPL
-1546 IYNTLEQGGCYLSF
+1546 IYNTLEKGGCYLSF
-1560 SFNVF
+1560 SFNIF

-1589 LHETYLNK
+1589 LHETYLDK
-1597 LLNRFEEK
+1597 LLNRFEGD
-1605 LITDIPDF
+1605 LIYDIPEF

-1638 HEKDIFDIVGEVID
+1638 HEKDIFQIVKDVVE
-1652 KEKPFDRVD
+1652 KEKPLDRVV
-1661 INKILEKVG
+1661 INELLELVG
-1670 KRTKAKIEYEIV
+1670 KRTKSKIEYEIV

-1693 FYHIPYLQPP
+1693 FYQIPFLQPP
-1703 EEVQTTNDSNEN
+1703 EDGQAPGDEEEKEENNEADN
-1715 ENEEKENA
+1715 TENVEKMENTENKNEDKAENEEKGEI
-1723 EEKEKNEEEDNKDE
+1723 DE
-1737 NKSKKESRH
+1737 NKSVKFKKSQENSRH
-1746 SSANSKKS
+1746 SSAYSKKS
-1754 KKEEKEIIEIY
+1754 E
-1765 KETIKEEDNKEEIKE
+1765 NK
-1780 KENN
+1780 

>member
-1 MSESIQSYE
+1 MSESLQSYE
-10 KDHQSNIGEENQNQE
+10 KDHQSNKSSENRNQNDE
-25 QNEQNES
+25 EAS

-48 SDIFYFIN
+48 SDIFYFTN
-56 PLNKE
+56 PLYKE

-67 TLSYNTF
+67 TLGYNTF

-88 FSITVIDQSD
+88 FSITVIDQND
-98 KNQIVGIFIFNDT
+98 NNQIVGIFIFNDT
-111 PFALLKL
+111 PFALIKL
-118 EEPDPAL
+118 DEPDPAI

-130 LWEDWFK
+130 LWEEWFH
-137 TNFQE
+137 TYFNE
-142 EKINAKQC
+142 EKINPKQC

-163 EDNSLLEK
+163 DDDKSLEK

-177 LSLYTTLNS
+177 LSLYTTLSS
-186 YDSVLFLLSKT
+186 YDSVLFLLSKA

-205 IKPNEEEKENEG
+205 IKPTEEEKNEEAN
-217 DTDLR
+217 DPEADVKVSYR
-222 IINGAIGTIQ
+222 AIGTIQ
-232 SMVNYIY
+232 SMVSYIY
-239 DVIKERP
+239 DVIKEKP
-246 SDKENNFVSYI
+246 ADKDNNFVSYI

-273 EYDYDD
+273 EYDHDD

-296 EDFFIAKLIANQDDD
+296 EDFFIAKLIANQDED

-353 DFMEAVNY
+353 DYMEAVNY
-361 KRQLISQEK
+361 KRQLIAEEK
-370 KKKMEL
+370 N
-376 ERKKIEKEYEQ
+376 RKIELDRKSLQYEYEQ
-387 EIMKCEKI
+387 EITKCEKI
-395 SQRIFLQK
+395 SQRILLQK
-403 YISSM
+403 YI
-408 EEIITNIDE
+408 IGKADVILAIDE
-417 IEKNYQQKDQLNA
+417 IEKTVSSKDDLTD
-430 KMAKD
+430 KMARE
-435 LIDGILKNYNIIY
+435 LINSILKDYKIIY
-448 PELEQFDGKI
+448 PELGKFEGKI
-458 KITKGECLLSTKFE
+458 KITQGECLLSTE
-472 FFLETLELFGLP
+472 FDFFIETLEYFGLP
-484 KGYMEKK
+484 HGYMEKK

-514 LGNAAKHRKREKK
+514 LGPTSKAVHKRRDRK
-527 ENEEPEAPSH
+527 ENEEPIKPNY
-537 FDFSPLGKAM
+537 FDFSPLGKSM
-547 RLLKDANISI
+547 RLLKDANITVRS
-557 RCWLR
+557 WLR
-562 KVVKENKNLIA
+562 RVVKENKNLIA

-595 KKLSKAG
+595 KKLAKAG
-602 IDVPPNY
+602 IPVPQNY
-609 SDKIGPILLCFGGIT
+609 SDKIGPILKCFGGIP
-624 YEEREVERLPEIE
+624 YEIREVERIPEPE
-637 TVEHIVIKKEK
+637 AVELVVLKKEK
-648 KKKKKKEEKDADNE
+648 KKRKKKEEKDEENE
-662 KKEVK
+662 KKEEK

-677 ISDFFKAVET
+677 ISDFFKAVDT
-687 TFKYDKL
+687 TFKYDKV
-694 MYELKVIDD
+694 MYELKEIDD
-703 PDFKKEYDEYIL
+703 PDFKKEYEEYM
-715 EEKKKYEDSL
+715 ENEKRKYEESQ
-725 KQEKSIYEQIEEK
+725 KQEKSIYQKIEEK
-738 NKEKNEKASLASY
+738 NKKKNEKASLASY
-751 EKYKDILENYN
+751 DKYKDILENYN
-762 DENDIPPTPN
+762 DENAIPPTPN

-819 ENSLLEKFIK
+819 ENSLLENFIK
-829 INKKVDSLFGEILF
+829 INKKVDSLFGETLF

-850 MISLLNV
+850 MKSLLNV

-876 PQRAYMYDLALYTIR
+876 PQRAYMYDLALYSIR
-891 NPNSKFMCVVCK
+891 NANSKFMCVVCK
-903 IKDSII
+903 IKNSII

-929 RDCINLDKIS
+929 RDYINLDKIS
-939 RYFHS
+939 KYFHS
-944 RIVFFESHKNFV
+944 RIIFFESHKNFV

-968 LINKIAIYYEIAPDA
+968 LINKIAIYYEITPDA
-983 EIVPKFFKD
+983 EVVPKFFKD

-1005 MKEWNYKKEQYE
+1005 MKQWNYKKEQYE

-1030 DELDEKESDFC
+1030 DDLDEKESDFC

-1133 SIVKDIKPKQKYIQ
+1133 AIVKDIKPKQKYIQ
-1147 FQDDTI
+1147 FMDDTI

-1173 TTVCHKNLEEK
+1173 SVVCHKSIEEK
-1184 FEIIRDN
+1184 FETIRDN
-1191 YEKDQKDKEKPENTN
+1191 FEKDTKDKEKPETTN
-1206 IKEYEMIL
+1206 LKEYEAIL
-1214 NSFKTKKEELKKQI
+1214 NDFKTIKEKMKKQI
-1228 TEMIFSIDEPNIY
+1228 LKMVFSIDDPKIY

-1246 TNKKLISL
+1246 TNQKLVSL

-1268 LNLFC
+1268 LNLLC
-1273 FVQGLLRRNIPP
+1273 FVQGLLRRNVPP
-1285 NKIKVVIPNIKFDM
+1285 SKIKLVIPSIKSDI
-1299 TTSQKQADKNERKR
+1299 TTNQKQKDERKR
-1313 REKKDNEYDNNL
+1313 KEKGKDNEYDANL

-1333 ENCPQ
+1333 ENCKD
-1338 VEQYMIKVMREKGI
+1338 VEKYIIKVMREKGI
-1352 EIYENYNFAGV
+1352 EIYENYNFSGV
-1363 RLKREEFTENIKQ
+1363 KLNREEFTENIKQ
-1376 ELQDLVIEA
+1376 ELQDLVIES
-1385 FKFVDNDKGGE
+1385 FKFVEDGKEVVE
-1396 VYLNTNLIITG
+1396 VYISCNLIVTG

-1413 PTVFN
+1413 PTVFD

-1431 IISNQF
+1431 IINNQF
-1437 LTADNYIFAAGK
+1437 LTADNFIFAAGK

-1473 QEVGFTLAKYFLQT
+1473 QEVGYTLAKYFLQT

-1495 ASGFDDKKLPSFY
+1495 ASAFDDKKLPSFY

-1533 PHITSKEINRQPF
+1533 PHICGKELNRQPLV
-1546 IYNTLEQGGCYLSF
+1546 YNTLEQGGCYLSF
-1560 SFNVF
+1560 SFNIF

-1589 LHETYLNK
+1589 LHETYLDK
-1597 LLNRFEEK
+1597 LLNRFEGE
-1605 LITDIPDF
+1605 LITDIPEF

-1624 DKFSQLVINLKAIL
+1624 DKFSQLVISLKAIL
-1638 HEKDIFDIVGEVID
+1638 HEKDIFEIVSDVVG
-1652 KEKPFDRVD
+1652 KEKPLDRVV
-1661 INKILEKVG
+1661 INEILGLVG

-1693 FYHIPYLQPP
+1693 FYHIPFLQPP
-1703 EEVQTTNDSNEN
+1703 EDNPPTNDE
-1715 ENEEKENA
+1715 EEEKEGNNNMDENVDNA
-1723 EEKEKNEEEDNKDE
+1723 ENNIEVGVGEIEE
-1737 NKSKKESRH
+1737 NKSIKSKNSKENSRH
-1746 SSANSKKS
+1746 SSAGSKKA
-1754 KKEEKEIIEIY
+1754 E
-1765 KETIKEEDNKEEIKE
+1765 
-1780 KENN
+1780 

>member
-10 KDHQSNIGEENQNQE
+10 KDRQSNNSENRNQNDDE
-25 QNEQNES
+25 AS

-48 SDIFYFIN
+48 SDIFYFTN
-56 PLNKE
+56 PLYKE

-67 TLSYNTF
+67 TLGYNTF

-88 FSITVIDQSD
+88 FSITVIDQND
-98 KNQIVGIFIFNDT
+98 NNQIVGIFIFNDT

-118 EEPDPAL
+118 DEPDSAL

-130 LWEDWFK
+130 LWEEWFH
-137 TNFQE
+137 TNFTE
-142 EKINAKQC
+142 EKINPKQC

-163 EDNSLLEK
+163 EDNKSLEK

-177 LSLYTTLNS
+177 LSLYTTLSS
-186 YDSVLFLLSKT
+186 YDSVLFLLSKA
-197 QNQEIENY
+197 QNQEIEDY
-205 IKPNEEEKENEG
+205 IKPNEEDKAEEANDPEADVK
-217 DTDLR
+217 
-222 IINGAIGTIQ
+222 ISYSAIGTIQ

-239 DVIKERP
+239 DKIKERP
-246 SDKENNFVSYI
+246 TDKDNNYVSYI

-273 EYDYDD
+273 EYDHDD

-353 DFMEAVNY
+353 DYMEAVNY
-361 KRQLISQEK
+361 KRQLIAEDKNKRIESEK
-370 KKKMEL
+370 K
-376 ERKKIEKEYEQ
+376 RIQHEYEQ
-387 EIMKCEKI
+387 EITKCEKI
-395 SQRIFLQK
+395 SQRILLQK
-403 YISSM
+403 YI
-408 EEIITNIDE
+408 IGKADLILAIDE
-417 IEKNYQQKDQLNA
+417 IEKTVTSKEELNEKTA
-430 KMAKD
+430 RD
-435 LIDGILKNYNIIY
+435 LINGILKDYKIIY
-448 PELEQFDGKI
+448 PELEKFEGKI
-458 KITKGECLLSTKFE
+458 KITKGECLLSTE
-472 FFLETLELFGLP
+472 FDFFIETLEFFGLP
-484 KGYMEKK
+484 HGYMERK

-514 LGNAAKHRKREKK
+514 LGPTSKATHRKRDRK
-527 ENEEPEAPSH
+527 ENEEPVKPSY

-547 RLLKDANISI
+547 RLLKDANITV

-562 KVVKENKNLIA
+562 RVVRENKNLIA

-595 KKLSKAG
+595 KKLAKAG
-602 IDVPPNY
+602 ILVPPNY
-609 SDKIGPILLCFGGIT
+609 SDKIGPILLCFGGIP
-624 YEEREVERLPEIE
+624 YEIREVERLPEPE
-637 TVEHIVIKKEK
+637 AVELVVLKKEK
-648 KKKKKKEEKDADNE
+648 KKRKKKEEKEEETE
-662 KKEVK
+662 KKEQK

-687 TFKYDKL
+687 TFKYDKV

-703 PDFKKEYDEYIL
+703 PDFKKEYEEYM
-715 EEKKKYEDSL
+715 ESEKKKYEESL
-725 KQEKSIYEQIEEK
+725 KQEKSIYQQIEEK
-738 NKEKNEKASLASY
+738 NKKKNEMASQASY
-751 EKYKDILENYN
+751 EKYKEILETYN
-762 DENDIPPTPN
+762 DENAIPPTPN

-819 ENSLLEKFIK
+819 ENSLLENFIK
-829 INKKVDSLFGEILF
+829 INKKVDSFFGEILF

-876 PQRAYMYDLALYTIR
+876 PQRAYMYDLALYSIR
-891 NPNSKFMCVVCK
+891 NANSKFMCVVCK
-903 IKDSII
+903 IKNSII

-929 RDCINLDKIS
+929 RDYINLDKIS
-939 RYFHS
+939 KYFHS
-944 RIVFFESHKNFV
+944 RIIFFESHKNFV

-968 LINKIAIYYEIAPDA
+968 LINKIAIYYEITPDA

-1081 YLEFSYIYLVAPGGL
+1081 YLEFSYIYLIAPGGL

-1133 SIVKDIKPKQKYIQ
+1133 AIVKDIKPKQKYIQ
-1147 FQDDTI
+1147 FMDDTI

-1173 TTVCHKNLEEK
+1173 SAVCHKSLEEK

-1191 YEKDQKDKEKPENTN
+1191 FEKDTKEKEKPEATN
-1206 IKEYEMIL
+1206 MKEYEAIL
-1214 NSFKTKKEELKKQI
+1214 NSFKVIKEELKKQVL
-1228 TEMIFSIDEPNIY
+1228 EMIFSIDDPKIY

-1246 TNKKLISL
+1246 TNQKLVSL

-1268 LNLFC
+1268 LNLLC
-1273 FVQGLLRRNIPP
+1273 FIQGLLRRNVPP
-1285 NKIKVVIPNIKFDM
+1285 QKIKLVIPSMKFDM
-1299 TTSQKQADKNERKR
+1299 TTSQKQKDERKR
-1313 REKKDNEYDNNL
+1313 KEKGKDNEYDTNL

-1333 ENCPQ
+1333 ENCKD
-1338 VEQYMIKVMREKGI
+1338 VENFIIKVMREKGI

-1363 RLKREEFTENIKQ
+1363 KLKREEFTENIKQ
-1376 ELQDLVIEA
+1376 ELQDLVIES
-1385 FKFVDNDKGGE
+1385 FKFVEDGKEGE
-1396 VYLNTNLIITG
+1396 IYLSTNLIVTG

-1413 PTVFN
+1413 PTVFD

-1431 IISNQF
+1431 IINNQF
-1437 LTADNYIFAAGK
+1437 LTADNFIFAAGK

-1473 QEVGFTLAKYFLQT
+1473 QEVGYTLAKYFLQT

-1495 ASGFDDKKLPSFY
+1495 ASAFDDKKLPSFY
-1508 LPLPIG
+1508 LPLPLG

-1533 PHITSKEINRQPF
+1533 PYIIQKELNRQPL

-1560 SFNVF
+1560 SFNIF

-1574 GKKQIDYRALVSLVG
+1574 GKKPIDYRALVSLVG
-1589 LHETYLNK
+1589 LHETYLDK
-1597 LLNRFEEK
+1597 LLNRFEGE
-1605 LITDIPDF
+1605 LINDIPEF

-1638 HEKDIFDIVGEVID
+1638 HEKDIFEIVSDIVG
-1652 KEKPFDRVD
+1652 KEKPLDRVV
-1661 INKILEKVG
+1661 INELLGLVG

-1693 FYHIPYLQPP
+1693 FYHIPFLQAP
-1703 EEVQTTNDSNEN
+1703 EDLAPTNDE
-1715 ENEEKENA
+1715 EEKEGNNEMEDNA
-1723 EEKEKNEEEDNKDE
+1723 ENMEGGEALE
-1737 NKSKKESRH
+1737 NKSNKSKNSKENSRQP
-1746 SSANSKKS
+1746 SAGSKKS
-1754 KKEEKEIIEIY
+1754 EK
-1765 KETIKEEDNKEEIKE
+1765 
-1780 KENN
+1780 

>member
-1 MSESIQSYE
+1 MTESIQSYE
-10 KDHQSNIGEENQNQE
+10 KEHQSNKSNESHNQNDDE
-25 QNEQNES
+25 MS

-56 PLNKE
+56 PLYKE

-67 TLSYNTF
+67 TLGFNTF

-88 FSITVIDQSD
+88 FSITVIDQND
-98 KNQIVGIFIFNDT
+98 NNQIVGIFIFNDT

-118 EEPDPAL
+118 EDPDPAL

-130 LWEDWFK
+130 IWEGWFH
-137 TNFQE
+137 TYFDE

-150 LWLIYFVLDKKYI
+150 LWLIYYVLDKNYVDDEK
-163 EDNSLLEK
+163 SLEK
-171 IFLKVH
+171 IYLKVH
-177 LSLYTTLNS
+177 LSLYTTLSS
-186 YDSVLFLLSKT
+186 YDSVLFLLSRS
-197 QNQEIENY
+197 QCQEIENY
-205 IKPNEEEKENEG
+205 VPPNEEEKNNEQKPPEG
-217 DTDLR
+217 EEDLK
-222 IINGAIGTIQ
+222 ISEKAIGTVK
-232 SMVNYIY
+232 SMVYYIY
-239 DVIKERP
+239 DAIKEKQAEK
-246 SDKENNFVSYI
+246 DNNFVTYI

-262 VFPIIEIRMGN
+262 VFPIIEIRKGN
-273 EYDYDD
+273 EYDHDD

-296 EDFFIAKLIANQDDD
+296 EDFFIAKLIANQDED

-353 DFMEAVNY
+353 EYMEAVNY
-361 KRQLISQEK
+361 KRQLIAEEK
-370 KKKMEL
+370 KKKIEF
-376 ERKKIEKEYEQ
+376 EEKKIQHQYEQ

-395 SQRIFLQK
+395 SQRILLQK
-403 YISSM
+403 YI
-408 EEIITNIDE
+408 IANANFINAVDD
-417 IEKNYQQKDQLNA
+417 IEKTVSDKKELTE
-430 KMAKD
+430 KMAKE
-435 LIDGILKNYNIIY
+435 LITGILKDYQLIF
-448 PELEQFDGKI
+448 PDLEKFEGKI
-458 KITKGECLLSTKFE
+458 KNIKGECLLATE
-472 FFLETLELFGLP
+472 FDFFIETLEFFGLP
-484 KGYMEKK
+484 HGYMERK

-514 LGNAAKHRKREKK
+514 LGPTSKSHKRKDKK
-527 ENEEPEAPSH
+527 DNEEPQKPDY

-547 RLLKDANISI
+547 RLLKDANITLRS
-557 RCWLR
+557 WLR
-562 KVVKENKNLIA
+562 RTVKENKNIVA
-573 SFFVDEN
+573 SFFVDDN
-580 GEPSDKKCFDIMLLP
+580 GEPSDQKCFDIMLLH
-595 KKLSKAG
+595 KMLVKSG
-602 IDVPPNY
+602 IVVPPNY
-609 SDKIGPILLCFGGIT
+609 EDKIGPILLCFGGIP
-624 YEEREVERLPEIE
+624 YEIREVERLPEKDI
-637 TVEHIVIKKEK
+637 VEHIVLKKEK
-648 KKKKKKEEKDADNE
+648 KKKKKKEDKDDGEE

-677 ISDFFKAVET
+677 INDFFTAIDT

-694 MYELKVIDD
+694 MYELKEIDD
-703 PDFKKEYDEYIL
+703 PDFKKEYEEYL
-715 EEKKKYEDSL
+715 EEEKKKYEESL
-725 KQEKSIYEQIEEK
+725 KQEKSLYQQIEEK
-738 NKEKNEKASLASY
+738 NKQKNEDSSKASY
-751 EKYKDILENYN
+751 EKYKDILENYT
-762 DENDIPPTPN
+762 DEDAIPPTPN

-857 NFATEKDLEEASYL
+857 NFATEKDLEDASYL

-876 PQRAYMYDLALYTIR
+876 PQRAYMYDLALYSIK
-891 NPNSKFMCVVCK
+891 NKNSKFMCVVCK

-929 RDCINLDKIS
+929 RDYINLDKIS
-939 RYFHS
+939 KYYHS
-944 RIVFFESHKNFV
+944 RIVFFESHKNFA

-968 LINKIAIYYEIAPDA
+968 LINKIAIYYEISPDT

-992 FILTHNRKFPHFI
+992 FILTRNRKFPHFI
-1005 MKEWNYKKEQYE
+1005 MQNWNYKKEQYE
-1017 DEKIKTRTDGEER
+1017 DEKIKIRMDGEER

-1041 LVYLSKKMLVESR
+1041 LIYLSKKMLVEAR
-1054 IANNNRIVIIGASDT
+1054 IANNNRIVVIGASDT

-1133 SIVKDIKPKQKYIQ
+1133 STVKDIKPKQKYIQ
-1147 FQDDTI
+1147 FADDTI
-1153 LNYDYLILTL
+1153 LNYDYLVLTL

-1173 TTVCHKNLEEK
+1173 TAVCHKSLDEK
-1184 FEIIRDN
+1184 FEILRDN
-1191 YEKDQKDKEKPENTN
+1191 YEKDTKDKEKPESTN
-1206 IKEYEMIL
+1206 IKKSEAIL
-1214 NSFKTKKEELKKQI
+1214 NSFKLIKEELKKQI
-1228 TEMIFSIDEPNIY
+1228 VEMVFSIDDPNIY

-1246 TNKKLISL
+1246 TNKKLVSL

-1268 LNLFC
+1268 LNLLC
-1273 FVQGLLRRNIPP
+1273 FIQGLLKRNVPP
-1285 NKIKVVIPNIKFDM
+1285 NKIKLVIPNIKFDM
-1299 TTSQKQADKNERKR
+1299 TTSQKQKDERKR
-1313 REKKDNEYDNNL
+1313 KEKKDHESDANL

-1333 ENCPQ
+1333 ENCKE
-1338 VEQYMIKVMREKGI
+1338 VEKFMIKIMREKGI

-1363 RLKREEFTENIKQ
+1363 KLKREELNYETIKQ
-1376 ELQDLVIEA
+1376 EISDLVIES
-1385 FKFVDNDKGGE
+1385 FKFVEGGKE
-1396 VYLNTNLIITG
+1396 GEIFIPTNLIVTG

-1413 PTVFN
+1413 PKVFD

-1437 LTADNYIFAAGK
+1437 LTADSYIFAAGK

-1462 YKQLRLECYNS
+1462 HKQLRLECYNS
-1473 QEVGFTLAKYFLQT
+1473 QEVGYTLAKYFLQT

-1495 ASGFDDKKLPSFY
+1495 TSSFDDKKLPSFY

-1533 PHITSKEINRQPF
+1533 PYISGKELNRQPLV
-1546 IYNTLEQGGCYLSF
+1546 YNTLEQGGCYLSF
-1560 SFNVF
+1560 SFNIF

-1574 GKKQIDYRALVSLVG
+1574 GKNQIDYRALVSLVG
-1589 LHETYLNK
+1589 LHETYLDK
-1597 LLNRFEEK
+1597 LLNRFEGE
-1605 LITDIPDF
+1605 LIKNIPEF

-1638 HEKDIFDIVGEVID
+1638 HEKDIFEIVKDVVE
-1652 KEKPFDRVD
+1652 KEKILDRVV
-1661 INKILEKVG
+1661 INELLEHVG
-1670 KRTKAKIEYEIV
+1670 KRTKSKIEYEIV

-1693 FYHIPYLQPP
+1693 FYHIPYLQQP
-1703 EEVQTTNDSNEN
+1703 EESTQQSNNDDKEEEKINVEN
-1715 ENEEKENA
+1715 DEKQDEEQKDESKGEIKDEQNEEPKDEQIEEPKEN
-1723 EEKEKNEEEDNKDE
+1723 
-1737 NKSKKESRH
+1737 SIH
-1746 SSANSKKS
+1746 SSVHSKKS
-1754 KKEEKEIIEIY
+1754 E
-1765 KETIKEEDNKEEIKE
+1765 NK
-1780 KENN
+1780 

>member
-10 KDHQSNIGEENQNQE
+10 KDRQSNNSENRNQNDDE
-25 QNEQNES
+25 AS

-48 SDIFYFIN
+48 SDIFYFTN
-56 PLNKE
+56 PLYKE

-67 TLSYNTF
+67 TLGYNTF

-88 FSITVIDQSD
+88 FSITVIDQND
-98 KNQIVGIFIFNDT
+98 NNQIVGIFIFNDT

-118 EEPDPAL
+118 DEPDSAL

-130 LWEDWFK
+130 LWEEWFH
-137 TNFQE
+137 TNFTE
-142 EKINAKQC
+142 EKINPKQC

-163 EDNSLLEK
+163 EDNKSLEK

-177 LSLYTTLNS
+177 LSLYTTLSS
-186 YDSVLFLLSKT
+186 YDSVLFLLSKA
-197 QNQEIENY
+197 QNQEIEDY
-205 IKPNEEEKENEG
+205 IKPNEEDKAEEANDPEADVK
-217 DTDLR
+217 
-222 IINGAIGTIQ
+222 ISYSAIGTIQ

-239 DVIKERP
+239 DKIKERP
-246 SDKENNFVSYI
+246 TDKDNNYVSYI

-273 EYDYDD
+273 EYDHDD

-353 DFMEAVNY
+353 DYMEAVNY
-361 KRQLISQEK
+361 KRQLIAEEKNKKLEFEK
-370 KKKMEL
+370 K
-376 ERKKIEKEYEQ
+376 RIQHEYEQ
-387 EIMKCEKI
+387 EITKCEKI
-395 SQRIFLQK
+395 SQRILLQK
-403 YISSM
+403 YI
-408 EEIITNIDE
+408 IGKADLILAIDE
-417 IEKNYQQKDQLNA
+417 IEKTVTSKEELNEKTA
-430 KMAKD
+430 RD
-435 LIDGILKNYNIIY
+435 LINGILKDYKIIY
-448 PELEQFDGKI
+448 PELEKFEGKI
-458 KITKGECLLSTKFE
+458 KITKGECLLSTE
-472 FFLETLELFGLP
+472 FDFFIETLEFFGLP
-484 KGYMEKK
+484 HGYMERK

-514 LGNAAKHRKREKK
+514 LGPTSKATHRKRDRK
-527 ENEEPEAPSH
+527 ENEEPVKPSY

-547 RLLKDANISI
+547 RLLKDANITV

-562 KVVKENKNLIA
+562 RVVRENKNLIA

-595 KKLSKAG
+595 KKLAKAG
-602 IDVPPNY
+602 ILVPPNY
-609 SDKIGPILLCFGGIT
+609 SDKIGPILLCFGGIP
-624 YEEREVERLPEIE
+624 YEIREVERLPEPE
-637 TVEHIVIKKEK
+637 AVELVVLKKEK
-648 KKKKKKEEKDADNE
+648 KKRKKKEEKEEETE
-662 KKEVK
+662 KKEQK

-687 TFKYDKL
+687 TFKYDKV

-703 PDFKKEYDEYIL
+703 PDFKKEYEEYM
-715 EEKKKYEDSL
+715 ESEKKKYEESL
-725 KQEKSIYEQIEEK
+725 KQEKSIYQQIEEK
-738 NKEKNEKASLASY
+738 NKKKNEMASQASY
-751 EKYKDILENYN
+751 EKYKEILETYN
-762 DENDIPPTPN
+762 DENAIPPTPN

-819 ENSLLEKFIK
+819 ENSLLENFIK

-876 PQRAYMYDLALYTIR
+876 PQRAYMYDLALYSIR
-891 NPNSKFMCVVCK
+891 NANSKFMCVVCK
-903 IKDSII
+903 IKNSII

-929 RDCINLDKIS
+929 RDYINLDKIS
-939 RYFHS
+939 KYFHS
-944 RIVFFESHKNFV
+944 RIIFFESHKNFV

-968 LINKIAIYYEIAPDA
+968 LINKIAIYYEITPDA

-1081 YLEFSYIYLVAPGGL
+1081 YLEFSYIYLIAPGGL

-1133 SIVKDIKPKQKYIQ
+1133 AIVKDIKPKQKYIQ
-1147 FQDDTI
+1147 FMDDTI

-1173 TTVCHKNLEEK
+1173 SAVCHKSLEEK

-1191 YEKDQKDKEKPENTN
+1191 FEKDTKEKEKPEATN
-1206 IKEYEMIL
+1206 MKEYEAIL
-1214 NSFKTKKEELKKQI
+1214 NSFKVIKEELKKQVL
-1228 TEMIFSIDEPNIY
+1228 EMIFSIDDPKIY

-1246 TNKKLISL
+1246 TNQKLVSL

-1268 LNLFC
+1268 LNLLC
-1273 FVQGLLRRNIPP
+1273 FIQGLLRRNVPP
-1285 NKIKVVIPNIKFDM
+1285 QKIKLVIPSMKFDM
-1299 TTSQKQADKNERKR
+1299 TTSQKQKDERKR
-1313 REKKDNEYDNNL
+1313 KEKGKDNEYDTNL

-1333 ENCPQ
+1333 ENCKD
-1338 VEQYMIKVMREKGI
+1338 VENFIIKVMREKGI

-1363 RLKREEFTENIKQ
+1363 KLKREEFTENIKQ
-1376 ELQDLVIEA
+1376 ELQDLVIES
-1385 FKFVDNDKGGE
+1385 FKFVEDGKEGE
-1396 VYLNTNLIITG
+1396 IYLSTNLIVTG

-1413 PTVFN
+1413 PTVFD

-1431 IISNQF
+1431 IINNQF
-1437 LTADNYIFAAGK
+1437 LTADNFIFAAGK

-1473 QEVGFTLAKYFLQT
+1473 QEVGYTLAKYFLQT

-1495 ASGFDDKKLPSFY
+1495 ASAFDDKKLPSFY
-1508 LPLPIG
+1508 LPLPLG

-1533 PHITSKEINRQPF
+1533 PYIIQKELNRQPL

-1560 SFNVF
+1560 SFNIF

-1574 GKKQIDYRALVSLVG
+1574 GKKPIDYRALVSLVG
-1589 LHETYLNK
+1589 LHETYLDK
-1597 LLNRFEEK
+1597 LLNRFEGE
-1605 LITDIPDF
+1605 LINDIPEF

-1638 HEKDIFDIVGEVID
+1638 HEKDIFEIVSDIVG
-1652 KEKPFDRVD
+1652 KEKPLDRVV
-1661 INKILEKVG
+1661 INELLGLVG

-1693 FYHIPYLQPP
+1693 FYHIPFLQAP
-1703 EEVQTTNDSNEN
+1703 EDLAPTNDE
-1715 ENEEKENA
+1715 EEKEGNNEMEDNA
-1723 EEKEKNEEEDNKDE
+1723 ENMEGGEALE
-1737 NKSKKESRH
+1737 NKSNKSKNSKENSRQP
-1746 SSANSKKS
+1746 SAGSKKS
-1754 KKEEKEIIEIY
+1754 EK
-1765 KETIKEEDNKEEIKE
+1765 
-1780 KENN
+1780 

>member
-10 KDHQSNIGEENQNQE
+10 KDRQSNNSENRNQNDDE
-25 QNEQNES
+25 AS

-48 SDIFYFIN
+48 SDIFYFTN
-56 PLNKE
+56 PLYKE

-67 TLSYNTF
+67 TLGYNTF

-88 FSITVIDQSD
+88 FSITVIDQND
-98 KNQIVGIFIFNDT
+98 NNQIVGIFIFNDT

-118 EEPDPAL
+118 DEPDSAL

-130 LWEDWFK
+130 LWEEWFH
-137 TNFQE
+137 TNFTE
-142 EKINAKQC
+142 EKINPKQC

-163 EDNSLLEK
+163 EDNKSLEK

-177 LSLYTTLNS
+177 LSLYTTLSS
-186 YDSVLFLLSKT
+186 YDSVLFLLSKA
-197 QNQEIENY
+197 QNQEIEDY
-205 IKPNEEEKENEG
+205 IKPNEEDKAEEANDPEADVK
-217 DTDLR
+217 
-222 IINGAIGTIQ
+222 ISYSAIGTIQ

-239 DVIKERP
+239 DKIKERP
-246 SDKENNFVSYI
+246 TDKDNNYVSYI

-273 EYDYDD
+273 EYDHDD

-353 DFMEAVNY
+353 DYMEAVNY
-361 KRQLISQEK
+361 KRQLIAEDKNKRIESEK
-370 KKKMEL
+370 K
-376 ERKKIEKEYEQ
+376 RIQHEYEQ
-387 EIMKCEKI
+387 EITKCEKI
-395 SQRIFLQK
+395 SQRILLQK
-403 YISSM
+403 YI
-408 EEIITNIDE
+408 IGKADLILAIDE
-417 IEKNYQQKDQLNA
+417 IEKTVTSKEELNEKTA
-430 KMAKD
+430 RD
-435 LIDGILKNYNIIY
+435 LINGILKDYKIIY
-448 PELEQFDGKI
+448 PELEKFEGKI
-458 KITKGECLLSTKFE
+458 KITKGECLLSTE
-472 FFLETLELFGLP
+472 FDFFIETLEFFGLP
-484 KGYMEKK
+484 HGYMERK

-514 LGNAAKHRKREKK
+514 LGPTSKATHRKRDRK
-527 ENEEPEAPSH
+527 ENEEPVKPSY

-547 RLLKDANISI
+547 RLLKDANITV

-562 KVVKENKNLIA
+562 RVVRENKNLIA

-595 KKLSKAG
+595 KKLAKAG
-602 IDVPPNY
+602 ILVPPNY
-609 SDKIGPILLCFGGIT
+609 SDKIGPILLCFGGIP
-624 YEEREVERLPEIE
+624 YEIREVERLPEPE
-637 TVEHIVIKKEK
+637 AVELVVLKKEK
-648 KKKKKKEEKDADNE
+648 KKRKKKEEKEEETE
-662 KKEVK
+662 KKEQK

-687 TFKYDKL
+687 TFKYDKV

-703 PDFKKEYDEYIL
+703 PDFKKEYEEYM
-715 EEKKKYEDSL
+715 ESEKKKYEESL
-725 KQEKSIYEQIEEK
+725 KQEKSIYQQIEEK
-738 NKEKNEKASLASY
+738 NKKKNEMASQASY
-751 EKYKDILENYN
+751 EKYKEILETYN
-762 DENDIPPTPN
+762 DENAIPPTPN

-819 ENSLLEKFIK
+819 ENSLLENFIK

-876 PQRAYMYDLALYTIR
+876 PQRAYMYDLALYSIR
-891 NPNSKFMCVVCK
+891 NANSKFMCVVCK
-903 IKDSII
+903 IKNSII

-929 RDCINLDKIS
+929 RDYINLDKIS
-939 RYFHS
+939 KYFHS
-944 RIVFFESHKNFV
+944 RIIFFESHKNFV

-968 LINKIAIYYEIAPDA
+968 LINKIAIYYEITPDA

-1081 YLEFSYIYLVAPGGL
+1081 YLEFSYIYLIAPGGL

-1133 SIVKDIKPKQKYIQ
+1133 AIVKDIKPKQKYIQ
-1147 FQDDTI
+1147 FMDDTI

-1173 TTVCHKNLEEK
+1173 SAVCHKSLEEK

-1191 YEKDQKDKEKPENTN
+1191 FEKDTKEKEKPEATN
-1206 IKEYEMIL
+1206 MKEYEAIL
-1214 NSFKTKKEELKKQI
+1214 NSFKVIKEELKKQVL
-1228 TEMIFSIDEPNIY
+1228 EMIFSIDDPKIY

-1246 TNKKLISL
+1246 TNQKLVSL

-1268 LNLFC
+1268 LNLLC
-1273 FVQGLLRRNIPP
+1273 FIQGLLRRNVPP
-1285 NKIKVVIPNIKFDM
+1285 QKIKLVIPSMKFDM
-1299 TTSQKQADKNERKR
+1299 TTSQKQKDERKR
-1313 REKKDNEYDNNL
+1313 KEKGKDNEYDTNL

-1333 ENCPQ
+1333 ENCKD
-1338 VEQYMIKVMREKGI
+1338 VENFIIKVMREKGI

-1363 RLKREEFTENIKQ
+1363 KLKREEFTENIKQ
-1376 ELQDLVIEA
+1376 ELQDLVIES
-1385 FKFVDNDKGGE
+1385 FKFAEDGKEGE
-1396 VYLNTNLIITG
+1396 VYLSTNLIVTG

-1413 PTVFN
+1413 PTVFD

-1431 IISNQF
+1431 IINNQF
-1437 LTADNYIFAAGK
+1437 LTADNFIFAAGK

-1473 QEVGFTLAKYFLQT
+1473 QEVGYTLAKYFLQT

-1495 ASGFDDKKLPSFY
+1495 ASAFDDKKLPSFY
-1508 LPLPIG
+1508 LPLPLG

-1533 PHITSKEINRQPF
+1533 PYIIQKELNRQPL

-1560 SFNVF
+1560 SFNIF

-1574 GKKQIDYRALVSLVG
+1574 GKKPIDYRALVSLVG
-1589 LHETYLNK
+1589 LHETYLDK
-1597 LLNRFEEK
+1597 LLNRFEGE
-1605 LITDIPDF
+1605 LINDIPEF

-1638 HEKDIFDIVGEVID
+1638 HEKDIFEIVSDIVG
-1652 KEKPFDRVD
+1652 KEKPLDRVV
-1661 INKILEKVG
+1661 INELLGLVG

-1693 FYHIPYLQPP
+1693 FYHIPFLQAP
-1703 EEVQTTNDSNEN
+1703 EDLAPTNDE
-1715 ENEEKENA
+1715 EEKEGNNEMEDNA
-1723 EEKEKNEEEDNKDE
+1723 ENMEGGEALE
-1737 NKSKKESRH
+1737 NKSNKSKNSKENSRQP
-1746 SSANSKKS
+1746 SAGSKKS
-1754 KKEEKEIIEIY
+1754 EK
-1765 KETIKEEDNKEEIKE
+1765 
-1780 KENN
+1780 

>member
-74 FNIKDIEVAYEIST
+74 FNIKDIEVA
-88 FSITVIDQSD
+88 
-98 KNQIVGIFIFNDT
+98 
-111 PFALLKL
+111 FALLKL

-376 ERKKIEKEYEQ
+376 ERKK
-387 EIMKCEKI
+387 KI

-417 IEKNYQQKDQLNA
+417 IEKNYQQKDQLNE

-435 LIDGILKNYNIIY
+435 LIDGILKNYKIIY

-1054 IANNNRIVIIGASDT
+1054 
-1069 GISFIESLLSIR
+1069 
-1081 YLEFSYIYLVAPGGL
+1081 GL

-1214 NSFKTKKEELKKQI
+1214 TSFKTKKEELKKQI

-1241 EEFAI
+1241 EEFE
-1246 TNKKLISL
+1246 
-1254 RKNPHYKILLYGRN
+1254 KI
-1268 LNLFC
+1268 
-1273 FVQGLLRRNIPP
+1273 NI
-1285 NKIKVVIPNIKFDM
+1285 I
-1299 TTSQKQADKNERKR
+1299 
-1313 REKKDNEYDNNL
+1313 
-1325 EFINGNSM
+1325 
-1333 ENCPQ
+1333 
-1338 VEQYMIKVMREKGI
+1338 
-1352 EIYENYNFAGV
+1352 
-1363 RLKREEFTENIKQ
+1363 
-1376 ELQDLVIEA
+1376 
-1385 FKFVDNDKGGE
+1385 
-1396 VYLNTNLIITG
+1396 
-1407 GMLDVD
+1407 
-1413 PTVFN
+1413 
-1418 FIHNNGLVYNGRA
+1418 
-1431 IISNQF
+1431 
-1437 LTADNYIFAAGK
+1437 
-1449 LCEFSQCYSYIEK
+1449 
-1462 YKQLRLECYNS
+1462 
-1473 QEVGFTLAKYFLQT
+1473 
-1487 IDSQLNVD
+1487 
-1495 ASGFDDKKLPSFY
+1495 
-1508 LPLPIG
+1508 
-1514 CYLPDDY
+1514 
-1521 IFYKAKSTKETN
+1521 
-1533 PHITSKEINRQPF
+1533 
-1546 IYNTLEQGGCYLSF
+1546 
-1560 SFNVF
+1560 
-1565 GIIDSVVYL
+1565 
-1574 GKKQIDYRALVSLVG
+1574 
-1589 LHETYLNK
+1589 
-1597 LLNRFEEK
+1597 
-1605 LITDIPDF
+1605 
-1613 LSENW
+1613 
-1618 ALALYH
+1618 
-1624 DKFSQLVINLKAIL
+1624 
-1638 HEKDIFDIVGEVID
+1638 
-1652 KEKPFDRVD
+1652 
-1661 INKILEKVG
+1661 
-1670 KRTKAKIEYEIV
+1670 
-1682 NFLNENRNHLP
+1682 
-1693 FYHIPYLQPP
+1693 
-1703 EEVQTTNDSNEN
+1703 
-1715 ENEEKENA
+1715 
-1723 EEKEKNEEEDNKDE
+1723 
-1737 NKSKKESRH
+1737 KKES
-1746 SSANSKKS
+1746 SL
-1754 KKEEKEIIEIY
+1754 
-1765 KETIKEEDNKEEIKE
+1765 
-1780 KENN
+1780 

>member
-10 KDHQSNIGEENQNQE
+10 KDHQSNKSSENRNQNE
-25 QNEQNES
+25 DEAS

-48 SDIFYFIN
+48 SDIFYFTN
-56 PLNKE
+56 PLYKE

-67 TLSYNTF
+67 TLGYNTF
-74 FNIKDIEVAYEIST
+74 FNLKDIEVAYEIST
-88 FSITVIDQSD
+88 FSITVIDQND
-98 KNQIVGIFIFNDT
+98 NNQIVGIFIFNDT
-111 PFALLKL
+111 PFALIKL
-118 EEPDPAL
+118 DEPDPAL

-130 LWEDWFK
+130 LWEEWFH
-137 TNFQE
+137 TYFTEQ
-142 EKINAKQC
+142 KINPKQC

-163 EDNSLLEK
+163 EDDKSLEK

-177 LSLYTTLNS
+177 LSLYTTLSS
-186 YDSVLFLLSKT
+186 YDSVLFLLSKA

-205 IKPNEEEKENEG
+205 IKPNEEEKNEEG
-217 DTDLR
+217 NDPEADVKISYR
-222 IINGAIGTIQ
+222 AIGTIQ

-239 DVIKERP
+239 DIIKEKP
-246 SDKENNFVSYI
+246 ADKDNNYVSYI

-273 EYDYDD
+273 EYDHDD

-296 EDFFIAKLIANQDDD
+296 EDFFIAKLIANQDED

-353 DFMEAVNY
+353 DYMEAVNY
-361 KRQLISQEK
+361 KRQLLAEEKNRKIEFEK
-370 KKKMEL
+370 K
-376 ERKKIEKEYEQ
+376 RIQHEYEQ
-387 EIMKCEKI
+387 EITKCEKI
-395 SQRIFLQK
+395 SQRILLQK
-403 YISSM
+403 YI
-408 EEIITNIDE
+408 IKKADFINAVDE
-417 IEKNYQQKDQLNA
+417 IEKTVSSKDDLNEKTA
-430 KMAKD
+430 KE
-435 LIDGILKNYNIIY
+435 LINGILKEYKIIY
-448 PELEQFDGKI
+448 PELEKFEGKI
-458 KITKGECLLSTKFE
+458 KITQGECLLSTE
-472 FFLETLELFGLP
+472 FDFFIETLEFFGLP
-484 KGYMEKK
+484 HGYMEKK

-514 LGNAAKHRKREKK
+514 LGPTSKAIHKRRDKK
-527 ENEEPEAPSH
+527 ENEEPIKPSY

-547 RLLKDANISI
+547 RLLKDANITVRS
-557 RCWLR
+557 WLR
-562 KVVKENKNLIA
+562 RVVKENKNLIA

-580 GEPSDKKCFDIMLLP
+580 GEPSDKKCFDIMLLT
-595 KKLSKAG
+595 KKLAKAG
-602 IDVPPNY
+602 ISVPQNY
-609 SDKIGPILLCFGGIT
+609 SDKIGPILLCFGGIP
-624 YEEREVERLPEIE
+624 YEIREVERIPEPE
-637 TVEHIVIKKEK
+637 AVELVVLKKEK
-648 KKKKKKEEKDADNE
+648 KKRKKKEEKDEENE
-662 KKEVK
+662 KKVEK
-667 PIKVKAYEVN
+667 PVKVKAYEVN
-677 ISDFFKAVET
+677 ISDFFKAIET
-687 TFKYDKL
+687 TFKYDKV
-694 MYELKVIDD
+694 MYELNEIDD
-703 PDFKKEYDEYIL
+703 PDFKKEYDEYM
-715 EEKKKYEDSL
+715 ENEKKKYEETL
-725 KQEKSIYEQIEEK
+725 KQEKSIYQQIEEK
-738 NKEKNEKASLASY
+738 NKKKNEKASLASY
-751 EKYKDILENYN
+751 EKYKEILENYN
-762 DENDIPPTPN
+762 DENSIPPTPN

-800 FDQFPDKDYLV
+800 FDQFPEKDYLV

-819 ENSLLEKFIK
+819 ENSLLENFIK

-876 PQRAYMYDLALYTIR
+876 PQRAYMYDLALYSIR
-891 NPNSKFMCVVCK
+891 NSNSKFMCVVCK
-903 IKDSII
+903 IKNSII

-929 RDCINLDKIS
+929 RDYINLDKIS
-939 RYFHS
+939 KYFHS
-944 RIVFFESHKNFV
+944 RIIFFESHKNFV

-968 LINKIAIYYEIAPDA
+968 LINKIAIYYEITPDA
-983 EIVPKFFKD
+983 EVVPKFFKD

-1005 MKEWNYKKEQYE
+1005 MKQWNYKKEQYE

-1030 DELDEKESDFC
+1030 DDLDEKESDFC

-1133 SIVKDIKPKQKYIQ
+1133 AIVKDIKPKQKYIQ
-1147 FQDDTI
+1147 FMDDTI

-1173 TTVCHKNLEEK
+1173 SAVCHKSIEEK

-1191 YEKDQKDKEKPENTN
+1191 FEKDTKDKEKPETTN
-1206 IKEYEMIL
+1206 MKEYEAIL
-1214 NSFKTKKEELKKQI
+1214 NAFKTIKEEMKKQI
-1228 TEMIFSIDEPNIY
+1228 LEMVFSIDDPKIY

-1246 TNKKLISL
+1246 TNQKLVSL

-1268 LNLFC
+1268 LNLLC
-1273 FVQGLLRRNIPP
+1273 FIQGLLRRNVPP
-1285 NKIKVVIPNIKFDM
+1285 SKIKVVIPSIKFDM
-1299 TTSQKQADKNERKR
+1299 TTSQKQKDERKR
-1313 REKKDNEYDNNL
+1313 REKGKDNEYDNNL

-1333 ENCPQ
+1333 ENCKE
-1338 VEQYMIKVMREKGI
+1338 VEKFIIKVMREKGI
-1352 EIYENYNFAGV
+1352 EIYENYNFSGV
-1363 RLKREEFTENIKQ
+1363 KLKREEFTTENIKQ
-1376 ELQDLVIEA
+1376 ELQDLVIES
-1385 FKFVDNDKGGE
+1385 FKFVEDGKEGE
-1396 VYLNTNLIITG
+1396 AFISCNLIVTG

-1413 PTVFN
+1413 PTVFD

-1431 IISNQF
+1431 IINNQF
-1437 LTADNYIFAAGK
+1437 LTADNFIFAAGK

-1473 QEVGFTLAKYFLQT
+1473 QEVGYTLAKYFLQT

-1495 ASGFDDKKLPSFY
+1495 ASAFDDKKLPSFY

-1521 IFYKAKSTKETN
+1521 IFYKAKSAKETN
-1533 PHITSKEINRQPF
+1533 PYISGKELNRQPLV
-1546 IYNTLEQGGCYLSF
+1546 YNTLEKGGCYLSF
-1560 SFNVF
+1560 SFNIF

-1589 LHETYLNK
+1589 LHETYLDK
-1597 LLNRFEEK
+1597 LLNRFEGE
-1605 LITDIPDF
+1605 LITDIPEF

-1638 HEKDIFDIVGEVID
+1638 HEKDIFDIVSDVVG
-1652 KEKPFDRVD
+1652 KEKPLDRVV
-1661 INKILEKVG
+1661 INEILGMVG

-1693 FYHIPYLQPP
+1693 FYHIPFLQPP
-1703 EEVQTTNDSNEN
+1703 EDSPPTNDDE
-1715 ENEEKENA
+1715 EEKEGNINMEDG
-1723 EEKEKNEEEDNKDE
+1723 EENVKNIEVGIETGE
-1737 NKSKKESRH
+1737 NKSIKSKNSKENSRH
-1746 SSANSKKS
+1746 SSAGSKKS
-1754 KKEEKEIIEIY
+1754 E
-1765 KETIKEEDNKEEIKE
+1765 NK
-1780 KENN
+1780 

>member
-10 KDHQSNIGEENQNQE
+10 KDQQSNNSENHE
-25 QNEQNES
+25 QNDDDIS

-37 SSRFIIKRTEP
+37 ASRFIIKRTEP
-48 SDIFYFIN
+48 SDIFYFTN
-56 PLNKE
+56 SFDKE
-61 SKEEKL
+61 AKGEQL
-67 TLSYNTF
+67 TMGFNTF
-74 FNIKDIEVAYEIST
+74 FNIQDIEVAYEIST
-88 FSITVIDQSD
+88 FSITVIDQKD
-98 KNQIVGIFIFNDT
+98 NNQVVGIFIFNDT

-118 EEPDPAL
+118 DEPDPAI

-130 LWEDWFK
+130 LWEEWFH
-137 TNFQE
+137 TYFDE
-142 EKINAKQC
+142 EKINPKQC

-163 EDNSLLEK
+163 YDDKSLEK

-177 LSLYTTLNS
+177 LSLYTTLSS
-186 YDSVLFLLSKT
+186 YDSVLFLLTKQ
-197 QNQEIENY
+197 QNQEMDNY
-205 IKPNEEEKENEG
+205 IKPNEEERNENA
-217 DTDLR
+217 
-222 IINGAIGTIQ
+222 NGPEADVNLSMNAIGAIQ

-239 DVIKERP
+239 DEVKEKP
-246 SDKENNFVSYI
+246 SDKENRFVSYI

-273 EYDYDD
+273 EYDHDD

-296 EDFFIAKLIANQDDD
+296 EDFFIAKLIANQDED

-353 DFMEAVNY
+353 DYMEAVNY
-361 KRQLISQEK
+361 KRQLIAEEK
-370 KKKMEL
+370 KKNIEL
-376 ERKKIEKEYEQ
+376 ENKNIQHEYEQ
-387 EIMKCEKI
+387 EIAKCEKI
-395 SQRIFLQK
+395 SQRILLQK
-403 YISSM
+403 YVIKKQ
-408 EEIITNIDE
+408 EVIVAIDE
-417 IEKNYQQKDQLNA
+417 LEKNVASKEELNET
-430 KMAKD
+430 MAKG
-435 LIDGILKNYNIIY
+435 IINGILKDYKIIY
-448 PELEQFDGKI
+448 PELEKFEGKI
-458 KITKGECLLSTKFE
+458 KITQGECLLSTE
-472 FFLETLELFGLP
+472 FDFFIETLEFFGLP
-484 KGYMEKK
+484 HGYMERK

-514 LGNAAKHRKREKK
+514 LGPTSKSLHKRSNRK
-527 ENEEPEAPSH
+527 ENEEPIKPSY
-537 FDFSPLGKAM
+537 FDFSPLGKTM
-547 RLLKDANISI
+547 RLFKDANITVRS
-557 RCWLR
+557 WLR
-562 KVVKENKNLIA
+562 RTVKENKNLIA

-595 KKLSKAG
+595 KKLAKAG
-602 IDVPPNY
+602 IVVPPNY
-609 SDKIGPILLCFGGIT
+609 SDKIGPILLCFGGIP
-624 YEEREVERLPEIE
+624 YEIREVERIPEPE
-637 TVEHIVIKKEK
+637 TIEHIVVKKDK
-648 KKKKKKEEKDADNE
+648 KKRKKKEEKEDENE
-662 KKEVK
+662 KKEIK

-687 TFKYDKL
+687 TFKYDKV
-694 MYELKVIDD
+694 MYELKEIDD
-703 PDFKKEYDEYIL
+703 PDFKKEYEEYL
-715 EEKKKYEDSL
+715 ENEKRKYEESL
-725 KQEKSIYEQIEEK
+725 KQEKSAYQQIEER
-738 NKEKNEKASLASY
+738 NKEKNEKASKASY
-751 EKYKDILENYN
+751 EKYKEILENYN
-762 DENDIPPTPN
+762 DEDSIPPTPN

-857 NFATEKDLEEASYL
+857 SFATEKDLEESSYL

-876 PQRAYMYDLALYTIR
+876 PQRAYMYDLALYSIR
-891 NPNSKFMCVVCK
+891 NKSSKFMCVVCK

-929 RDCINLDKIS
+929 RDFINLDKIS
-939 RYFHS
+939 KYFHS
-944 RIVFFESHKNFV
+944 RIIFFESHKNFV
-956 QYTKVIFTEILK
+956 QYTKLIFTEILK
-968 LINKIAIYYEIAPDA
+968 LINKIAIYYEIAPDT

-992 FILTHNRKFPHFI
+992 FILTQNRKFPHFI
-1005 MKEWNYKKEQYE
+1005 MKEWNYKKTQYE

-1069 GISFIESLLSIR
+1069 GISFIKLLFSIR

-1110 SINNYQLKELKK
+1110 SINNYQLKDLKK

-1133 SIVKDIKPKQKYIQ
+1133 AIVKDIKPKQKYIQ
-1147 FQDDTI
+1147 FMDDTI

-1173 TTVCHKNLEEK
+1173 SVVCHKSLDEK
-1184 FEIIRDN
+1184 FEILKDTL
-1191 YEKDQKDKEKPENTN
+1191 EKDTKDKEKPEATNT
-1206 IKEYEMIL
+1206 KEYEAIL
-1214 NSFKTKKEELKKQI
+1214 NSLKTIKEELKKQVI
-1228 TEMIFSIDEPNIY
+1228 DMVFSIDNPSIY

-1246 TNKKLISL
+1246 TNQKLVSL

-1268 LNLFC
+1268 LNLLC
-1273 FVQGLLRRNIPP
+1273 FVQGLLRRNVPP
-1285 NKIKVVIPNIKFDM
+1285 KKIKLVIPSMKFDM
-1299 TTSQKQADKNERKR
+1299 TTSSKQKEERKR
-1313 REKKDNEYDNNL
+1313 REKGKENEYDNNL

-1333 ENCPQ
+1333 ENCKD
-1338 VEQYMIKVMREKGI
+1338 VENFIIKVMREKGI

-1363 RLKREEFTENIKQ
+1363 KLKREEFTENSKQ
-1376 ELQDLVIEA
+1376 ELQDIVIES
-1385 FKFVDNDKGGE
+1385 FKFVEDGKDNE
-1396 VYLNTNLIITG
+1396 VFISTNLIVTG

-1413 PTVFN
+1413 PTIFN

-1431 IISNQF
+1431 IINNQF
-1437 LTADNYIFAAGK
+1437 LTADNFIFAAGK

-1473 QEVGFTLAKYFLQT
+1473 QEVGFTLAKYFLRT

-1495 ASGFDDKKLPSFY
+1495 ASAFDDKKLPSFY
-1508 LPLPIG
+1508 LPLPLG

-1521 IFYKAKSTKETN
+1521 IFYKVKSTKETN
-1533 PHITSKEINRQPF
+1533 PIISGKELNRQPLV
-1546 IYNTLEQGGCYLSF
+1546 YNTLEQGGCYLSF
-1560 SFNVF
+1560 SFNIF

-1574 GKKQIDYRALVSLVG
+1574 GKKQIDYSALVSLVG
-1589 LHETYLNK
+1589 LHETYLDK
-1597 LLNRFEEK
+1597 LLNRFEGE
-1605 LITDIPDF
+1605 LITDIPEF

-1624 DKFSQLVINLKAIL
+1624 DKFTKLVTNLKAIL
-1638 HEKDIFDIVGEVID
+1638 HEEDIISIIKDVVD
-1652 KEKPFDRVD
+1652 KEKPLDRVV
-1661 INKILEKVG
+1661 INELLEQVG
-1670 KRTKAKIEYEIV
+1670 KRTKSKIEYEIV
-1682 NFLNENRNHLP
+1682 SFLNENRNHLP

-1703 EEVQTTNDSNEN
+1703 EETQPNNEEEKDGDN
-1715 ENEEKENA
+1715 LDNIENVENVENVENAENAENEEKKSVKNSKEN
-1723 EEKEKNEEEDNKDE
+1723 
-1737 NKSKKESRH
+1737 SKRSSQVNQNSKPNSRH
-1746 SSANSKKS
+1746 SSAVSKGS
-1754 KKEEKEIIEIY
+1754 E
-1765 KETIKEEDNKEEIKE
+1765 NK
-1780 KENN
+1780 

>member
-10 KDHQSNIGEENQNQE
+10 KDRQSNNSENRNQNDDE
-25 QNEQNES
+25 AS

-48 SDIFYFIN
+48 SDIFYFTN
-56 PLNKE
+56 PLYKE

-67 TLSYNTF
+67 TLGYNTF

-88 FSITVIDQSD
+88 FSITVIDQND
-98 KNQIVGIFIFNDT
+98 NNQIVGIFIFNDT

-118 EEPDPAL
+118 DEPDSAL

-130 LWEDWFK
+130 LWEEWFH
-137 TNFQE
+137 TNFTE
-142 EKINAKQC
+142 EKINPKQC

-163 EDNSLLEK
+163 EDNKSLEK

-177 LSLYTTLNS
+177 LSLYTTLSS
-186 YDSVLFLLSKT
+186 YDSVLFLLSKA
-197 QNQEIENY
+197 QNQEIEDY
-205 IKPNEEEKENEG
+205 IKPNEEDKAEEANDPEADVK
-217 DTDLR
+217 
-222 IINGAIGTIQ
+222 ISYSAIGTIQ

-239 DVIKERP
+239 DKIKERP
-246 SDKENNFVSYI
+246 TDKDNNYVSYI

-273 EYDYDD
+273 EYDHDD

-353 DFMEAVNY
+353 DYMEAVNY
-361 KRQLISQEK
+361 KRQLIAEDKNKRIESEK
-370 KKKMEL
+370 K
-376 ERKKIEKEYEQ
+376 RIQHEYEQ
-387 EIMKCEKI
+387 EITKCEKI
-395 SQRIFLQK
+395 SQRILLQK
-403 YISSM
+403 YI
-408 EEIITNIDE
+408 IGKADLILAIDE
-417 IEKNYQQKDQLNA
+417 IEKTVTSKEELNEKTA
-430 KMAKD
+430 RD
-435 LIDGILKNYNIIY
+435 LINGILKDYKIIY
-448 PELEQFDGKI
+448 PELEKFEGKI
-458 KITKGECLLSTKFE
+458 KITKGECLLSTE
-472 FFLETLELFGLP
+472 FDFFIETLEFFGLP
-484 KGYMEKK
+484 HGYMERK

-514 LGNAAKHRKREKK
+514 LGPTSKATHRKRDRK
-527 ENEEPEAPSH
+527 ENEEPVKPSY

-547 RLLKDANISI
+547 RLLKDANITV

-562 KVVKENKNLIA
+562 RVVRENKNLIA

-595 KKLSKAG
+595 KKLAKAG
-602 IDVPPNY
+602 ILVPPNY
-609 SDKIGPILLCFGGIT
+609 SDKIGPILLCFGGIP
-624 YEEREVERLPEIE
+624 YEIREVERLPEPE
-637 TVEHIVIKKEK
+637 AVELVVLKKEK
-648 KKKKKKEEKDADNE
+648 KKRKKKEEKEEETE
-662 KKEVK
+662 KKEQK

-687 TFKYDKL
+687 TFKYDKV

-703 PDFKKEYDEYIL
+703 PDFKKEYEEYM
-715 EEKKKYEDSL
+715 ESEKKKYEESL
-725 KQEKSIYEQIEEK
+725 KQEKSIYQQIEEK
-738 NKEKNEKASLASY
+738 NKKKNEMASQASY
-751 EKYKDILENYN
+751 EKYKEILETYN
-762 DENDIPPTPN
+762 DENAIPPTPN

-819 ENSLLEKFIK
+819 ENSLLENFIK

-876 PQRAYMYDLALYTIR
+876 PQRAYMYDLALYSIR
-891 NPNSKFMCVVCK
+891 NANSKFMCVVCK
-903 IKDSII
+903 IKNSII

-929 RDCINLDKIS
+929 RDYINLDKIS
-939 RYFHS
+939 KYFHS
-944 RIVFFESHKNFV
+944 RIIFFESHKNFV

-968 LINKIAIYYEIAPDA
+968 LINKIAIYYEITPDA

-1081 YLEFSYIYLVAPGGL
+1081 YLEFSYIYLIAPGGL

-1133 SIVKDIKPKQKYIQ
+1133 AIVKDIKPKQKYIQ
-1147 FQDDTI
+1147 FMDDTI

-1173 TTVCHKNLEEK
+1173 SAVCHKSLEEK

-1191 YEKDQKDKEKPENTN
+1191 FEKDTKEKEKPEATN
-1206 IKEYEMIL
+1206 MKEYEAIL
-1214 NSFKTKKEELKKQI
+1214 NSFKVIKEELKKQVL
-1228 TEMIFSIDEPNIY
+1228 EMIFSIDDPKIY

-1246 TNKKLISL
+1246 TNQKLVSL

-1268 LNLFC
+1268 LNLLC
-1273 FVQGLLRRNIPP
+1273 FIQGLLRRNVPP
-1285 NKIKVVIPNIKFDM
+1285 QKIKLVIPSMKFDM
-1299 TTSQKQADKNERKR
+1299 TTSQKQKDERKR
-1313 REKKDNEYDNNL
+1313 KEKGKDNEYDTNL

-1333 ENCPQ
+1333 ENCKD
-1338 VEQYMIKVMREKGI
+1338 VENFIIKVMREKGI

-1363 RLKREEFTENIKQ
+1363 KLKREEFTENIKQ
-1376 ELQDLVIEA
+1376 ELQDLVIES
-1385 FKFVDNDKGGE
+1385 FKFVEDGKEGE
-1396 VYLNTNLIITG
+1396 VYLSTNLIVTG

-1413 PTVFN
+1413 PTVFD

-1431 IISNQF
+1431 IINNQF
-1437 LTADNYIFAAGK
+1437 LTADNFIFAAGK

-1473 QEVGFTLAKYFLQT
+1473 QEVGYTLAKYFLQT

-1495 ASGFDDKKLPSFY
+1495 ASAFDDKKLPSFY
-1508 LPLPIG
+1508 LPLPLG

-1533 PHITSKEINRQPF
+1533 PYIIQKELNRQPL

-1560 SFNVF
+1560 SFNIF

-1574 GKKQIDYRALVSLVG
+1574 GKKPIDYRALVSLVG
-1589 LHETYLNK
+1589 LHETYLDK
-1597 LLNRFEEK
+1597 LLNRFEGE
-1605 LITDIPDF
+1605 LINDIPEF

-1638 HEKDIFDIVGEVID
+1638 HEKDIFEIVSDIVG
-1652 KEKPFDRVD
+1652 KEKPLDRVV
-1661 INKILEKVG
+1661 INELLGLVG

-1693 FYHIPYLQPP
+1693 FYHIPFLQAP
-1703 EEVQTTNDSNEN
+1703 EDLAPTNDE
-1715 ENEEKENA
+1715 EEKEGNNEMEDNA
-1723 EEKEKNEEEDNKDE
+1723 ENMEGGEALE
-1737 NKSKKESRH
+1737 NKSNKSKNSKENSRQP
-1746 SSANSKKS
+1746 SAGSKKS
-1754 KKEEKEIIEIY
+1754 EK
-1765 KETIKEEDNKEEIKE
+1765 
-1780 KENN
+1780 

>member
-10 KDHQSNIGEENQNQE
+10 KDHQSNKSSENRNQNDDDA
-25 QNEQNES
+25 S

-48 SDIFYFIN
+48 SDIFYFTN
-56 PLNKE
+56 PLYKE

-67 TLSYNTF
+67 TLGYNTF
-74 FNIKDIEVAYEIST
+74 FNLKDIEVAYEIST
-88 FSITVIDQSD
+88 FSITVVDQND
-98 KNQIVGIFIFNDT
+98 NNQIVGIFIFNDT

-118 EEPDPAL
+118 DEPDPAL

-130 LWEDWFK
+130 LWEEWFR
-137 TNFQE
+137 TNFAE

-150 LWLIYFVLDKKYI
+150 LWLIYFVLDKKYV
-163 EDNSLLEK
+163 EDNKSLEK

-177 LSLYTTLNS
+177 LSLYTTLSS
-186 YDSVLFLLSKT
+186 YDSVLFLLSKA

-205 IKPNEEEKENEG
+205 IKPSEEEKNE
-217 DTDLR
+217 DANDPEADVK
-222 IINGAIGTIQ
+222 ISYSAIGTIQ
-232 SMVNYIY
+232 LMVSYIY
-239 DVIKERP
+239 DVIKEKP

-273 EYDYDD
+273 EYDHDD

-296 EDFFIAKLIANQDDD
+296 EDFFIAKLIANQDED

-353 DFMEAVNY
+353 DYMEAVNY
-361 KRQLISQEK
+361 KRQLIAEEK
-370 KKKMEL
+370 N
-376 ERKKIEKEYEQ
+376 KKIEFEKKRIQHEYEQ
-387 EIMKCEKI
+387 EITKCEKI
-395 SQRIFLQK
+395 SQRILLQK
-403 YISSM
+403 YVISKADV
-408 EEIITNIDE
+408 IIAIDE
-417 IEKNYQQKDQLNA
+417 IEKTVSSKEELDE

-435 LIDGILKNYNIIY
+435 LINGILKDYKIIY
-448 PELEQFDGKI
+448 PELEKFEGKI
-458 KITKGECLLSTKFE
+458 KITQGECLLSTE
-472 FFLETLELFGLP
+472 FDFFIETLEFFGLP
-484 KGYMEKK
+484 HGYMEKK

-514 LGNAAKHRKREKK
+514 LGPTSKATHRKRDRK
-527 ENEEPEAPSH
+527 ENEEPIKPNY

-547 RLLKDANISI
+547 RLLKDANITVRS
-557 RCWLR
+557 WLR
-562 KVVKENKNLIA
+562 RVVKENKNLIA

-595 KKLSKAG
+595 KKLAKAG
-602 IDVPPNY
+602 IPVPQNY
-609 SDKIGPILLCFGGIT
+609 SDKIGPILLCFGGIP
-624 YEEREVERLPEIE
+624 YEIREVERIPEPE
-637 TVEHIVIKKEK
+637 VLEHIVLKKEK
-648 KKKKKKEEKDADNE
+648 KKRKKKEEKDEENE
-662 KKEVK
+662 KKEEK

-687 TFKYDKL
+687 TFKYDKV
-694 MYELKVIDD
+694 MYELKEIDD
-703 PDFKKEYDEYIL
+703 PDFKKEYEEYI
-715 EEKKKYEDSL
+715 ENEKKKYEESL
-725 KQEKSIYEQIEEK
+725 KQEKSIYQQIEEK
-738 NKEKNEKASLASY
+738 NKKKNEMASLTSY
-751 EKYKDILENYN
+751 EKYKEILENYN
-762 DENDIPPTPN
+762 DENEIPPTPN

-819 ENSLLEKFIK
+819 ENSLLENFIK
-829 INKKVDSLFGEILF
+829 ISKKVDSLFGEILF

-876 PQRAYMYDLALYTIR
+876 PQRAYMYDLALYSIR
-891 NPNSKFMCVVCK
+891 NDSSKFMCVVCK
-903 IKDSII
+903 IKNSII

-929 RDCINLDKIS
+929 RDYINLDKIS
-939 RYFHS
+939 KYFHS
-944 RIVFFESHKNFV
+944 RIIFFESHKNFV
-956 QYTKVIFTEILK
+956 QYTKIIFTEILK
-968 LINKIAIYYEIAPDA
+968 LINKIAIYYEITPDA

-1081 YLEFSYIYLVAPGGL
+1081 YLEFSYIYLIAPGGL

-1110 SINNYQLKELKK
+1110 SVNNYQLKELKK

-1147 FQDDTI
+1147 FMDDTI

-1173 TTVCHKNLEEK
+1173 TAVCHKSLEEK

-1191 YEKDQKDKEKPENTN
+1191 FEKDTKDKEKPETTNT
-1206 IKEYEMIL
+1206 KEIELIL
-1214 NSFKTKKEELKKQI
+1214 NSFKTIKEELKKQI
-1228 TEMIFSIDEPNIY
+1228 IEMVFSIDNPNIY

-1246 TNKKLISL
+1246 TNQKLVSL
-1254 RKNPHYKILLYGRN
+1254 RKNPHYQILLYGRN
-1268 LNLFC
+1268 LNLLC
-1273 FVQGLLRRNIPP
+1273 FIQGLLRRNVPP
-1285 NKIKVVIPNIKFDM
+1285 HKIKLVIPSMKFDM
-1299 TTSQKQADKNERKR
+1299 TTIQKQNVKDERKR
-1313 REKKDNEYDNNL
+1313 REKGKDNEYDNNL

-1333 ENCPQ
+1333 ENCKD
-1338 VEQYMIKVMREKGI
+1338 VEKFIIKVMREKGI
-1352 EIYENYNFAGV
+1352 EIYENYNFVGV
-1363 RLKREEFTENIKQ
+1363 KLKREEFTENIKQ
-1376 ELQDLVIEA
+1376 ELQDLVIES
-1385 FKFVDNDKGGE
+1385 FKFAEDGKEGE
-1396 VYLNTNLIITG
+1396 VYLSTNLIVTG

-1413 PTVFN
+1413 PTVFD

-1431 IISNQF
+1431 IINNQF
-1437 LTADNYIFAAGK
+1437 LTADNFIFAAGK

-1473 QEVGFTLAKYFLQT
+1473 QEVGYTLAKYFLQT

-1495 ASGFDDKKLPSFY
+1495 ASAFDDKKLPSFY

-1533 PHITSKEINRQPF
+1533 PYISGKELNRQPLV
-1546 IYNTLEQGGCYLSF
+1546 YNTLEQGGCYLSF
-1560 SFNVF
+1560 SFNIF

-1574 GKKQIDYRALVSLVG
+1574 GKKHIDYRALVSLVG
-1589 LHETYLNK
+1589 LHETYLDK
-1597 LLNRFEEK
+1597 LLNRFEGE
-1605 LITDIPDF
+1605 LITDIPEF

-1638 HEKDIFDIVGEVID
+1638 HEKDIFEIVSDVVG
-1652 KEKPFDRVD
+1652 KEKPLDRVV
-1661 INKILEKVG
+1661 INELLEQVG

-1682 NFLNENRNHLP
+1682 NFLNDNRNHLP
-1693 FYHIPYLQPP
+1693 FYHIPYLQAP
-1703 EEVQTTNDSNEN
+1703 EDTQNTNDE
-1715 ENEEKENA
+1715 EEKEVNNDEA
-1723 EEKEKNEEEDNKDE
+1723 EDNLENVRNGDIIE
-1737 NKSKKESRH
+1737 NKSVKDKNSKENSRH
-1746 SSANSKKS
+1746 SSAGSKKS
-1754 KKEEKEIIEIY
+1754 E
-1765 KETIKEEDNKEEIKE
+1765 NK
-1780 KENN
+1780 

>member
-10 KDHQSNIGEENQNQE
+10 KEHQSNMGEETQNPNQNE
-25 QNEQNES
+25 LNDS

-48 SDIFYFIN
+48 SDIFYFTN
-56 PLNKE
+56 PLYKE

-67 TLSYNTF
+67 TLGYNTF

-130 LWEDWFK
+130 LWEEWFK

-142 EKINAKQC
+142 EKINPKHC

-163 EDNSLLEK
+163 EDNRLLEK

-186 YDSVLFLLSKT
+186 YDSVLFLLNKM
-197 QNQEIENY
+197 QNQDIENY
-205 IKPNEEEKENEG
+205 IKPNEEEKNEEG
-217 DTDLR
+217 NDPDADVKVSYS
-222 IINGAIGTIQ
+222 AIGTIQ

-239 DVIKERP
+239 DPIKEKP
-246 SDKENNFVSYI
+246 SDKENNYVSYI

-296 EDFFIAKLIANQDDD
+296 EDFFIAKLIANQDED

-370 KKKMEL
+370 MKKMEL
-376 ERKKIEKEYEQ
+376 ERKQLEQEYER
-387 EIMKCEKI
+387 EITKCEKI
-395 SQRIFLQK
+395 SQRILLQK
-403 YISSM
+403 YVSSDRQVQLL
-408 EEIITNIDE
+408 NSIDE
-417 IEKNYQQKDQLNA
+417 IEKNNQNKDDLNE
-430 KMAKD
+430 KMAKG
-435 LIDGILKNYNIIY
+435 LIDHILKEFNIIY
-448 PELEQFDGKI
+448 PELEKFDGKI
-458 KITKGECLLSTKFE
+458 KVTQGECLLSSKFD
-472 FFLETLELFGLP
+472 FFIETLEYFGLP

-514 LGNAAKHRKREKK
+514 LGNVTKHRKREKK
-527 ENEEPEAPSH
+527 ENEEPEKPNY
-537 FDFSPLGKAM
+537 FDFSPLGKSM
-547 RLLKDANISI
+547 RLLKDANITI
-557 RCWLR
+557 RSWLR
-562 KVVKENKNLIA
+562 RTVKENKKLIA
-573 SFFVDEN
+573 S
-580 GEPSDKKCFDIMLLP
+580 
-595 KKLSKAG
+595 AG
-602 IDVPPNY
+602 IQVPQNFE
-609 SDKIGPILLCFGGIT
+609 DKIGPILLCFGGIS
-624 YEEREVERLPEIE
+624 YEVREVERIPEIE

-648 KKKKKKEEKDADNE
+648 KKKKKKEEKDTENE

-694 MYELKVIDD
+694 MYELKEIDD
-703 PDFKKEYDEYIL
+703 PDFKKEYEEYIE

-725 KQEKSIYEQIEEK
+725 KKEKSIYEQIEEK

-751 EKYKDILENYN
+751 EKYKDLLSTFI

-772 EIINAFCVKLFFIEQ
+772 EVINAFCVKLFFIEQ

-857 NFATEKDLEEASYL
+857 NFATEKDLEDSSYL

-876 PQRAYMYDLALYTIR
+876 PKRAYMYDLALYSIR

-929 RDCINLDKIS
+929 RDYINLDKIS

-944 RIVFFESHKNFV
+944 RIIFFESHKNFM

-968 LINKIAIYYEIAPDA
+968 LINKIAIYYEITPDA
-983 EIVPKFFKD
+983 DIVPKFFKD

-1005 MKEWNYKKEQYE
+1005 MKQWNYKKEQYE

-1153 LNYDYLILTL
+1153 LNYDYLVLTL

-1173 TTVCHKNLEEK
+1173 TTVCHKNLDEK
-1184 FEIIRDN
+1184 FEIIKDN
-1191 YEKDQKDKEKPENTN
+1191 YDKEQKDKEKPENMN

-1214 NSFKTKKEELKKQI
+1214 NSFKTIKEELKKQI
-1228 TEMIFSIDEPNIY
+1228 VEMIFSIDEPNIY

-1246 TNKKLISL
+1246 TNQKLISL

-1268 LNLFC
+1268 LNLLC
-1273 FVQGLLRRNIPP
+1273 FIQGLLRRNIPP
-1285 NKIKVVIPNIKFDM
+1285 NKIKLVIPNIKFDM
-1299 TTSQKQADKNERKR
+1299 TTSQKQQDKNERKR

-1333 ENCPQ
+1333 ENCPE
-1338 VEQYMIKVMREKGI
+1338 VEKYIIKVMREKGI
-1352 EIYENYNFAGV
+1352 EIYDNYNFAGIK
-1363 RLKREEFTENIKQ
+1363 LKREEFTENIKN

-1385 FKFVDNDKGGE
+1385 FKFVNAENGEE

-1473 QEVGFTLAKYFLQT
+1473 QEVGYTLAKYFLQT

-1495 ASGFDDKKLPSFY
+1495 GSGFDDKKLPSFY

-1533 PHITSKEINRQPF
+1533 PHITSKELNRQPF

-1560 SFNVF
+1560 SFNIF

-1597 LLNRFEEK
+1597 LLNRYEEK

-1638 HEKDIFDIVGEVID
+1638 HEKDIFDIVGEVIG

-1661 INKILEKVG
+1661 INKLLEKVG
-1670 KRTKAKIEYEIV
+1670 KRTKSKIEYEIV

-1703 EEVQTTNDSNEN
+1703 EDGPSTNDE
-1715 ENEEKENA
+1715 EEKEN
-1723 EEKEKNEEEDNKDE
+1723 EDEKEKNEEEKEE
-1737 NKSKKESRH
+1737 NKSKKDSRH
-1746 SSANSKKS
+1746 SSGKSNKS
-1754 KKEEKEIIEIY
+1754 KKDEVENK
-1765 KETIKEEDNKEEIKE
+1765 EDNKIIANEE
-1780 KENN
+1780 

>member
-1 MSESIQSYE
+1 MSESVQSYE
-10 KDHQSNIGEENQNQE
+10 KERQSNKSFENHNQNE
-25 QNEQNES
+25 DEAS

-48 SDIFYFIN
+48 SDIFYFTN
-56 PLNKE
+56 PLSKE

-67 TLSYNTF
+67 TLGYNTF

-88 FSITVIDQSD
+88 FSITVIDQND
-98 KNQIVGIFIFNDT
+98 NNQIVGIFIFNDT
-111 PFALLKL
+111 PFALLKPD
-118 EEPDPAL
+118 EPDPAI
-125 PENPG
+125 PEIPG
-130 LWEDWFK
+130 LWEEWFHS
-137 TNFQE
+137 NFQE
-142 EKINAKQC
+142 EKINPKQC
-150 LWLIYFVLDKKYI
+150 LWLIFFVLDKKYI
-163 EDNSLLEK
+163 EDDKSLEK

-177 LSLYTTLNS
+177 LSLYTTLSS
-186 YDSVLFLLSKT
+186 YDSVLFLLSKA
-197 QNQEIENY
+197 QNQEIEGY
-205 IKPNEEEKENEG
+205 FKPNEEEKNEEAN
-217 DTDLR
+217 DPEADLKLSMS
-222 IINGAIGTIQ
+222 AIGTIQ

-239 DVIKERP
+239 DVIKEKT
-246 SDKENNFVSYI
+246 SDKENNFVTYI

-273 EYDYDD
+273 EYDHDD

-296 EDFFIAKLIANQDDD
+296 EDFFIAKLIANQDED

-340 NFELETYDNLLKP
+340 NFELETYDNLLKQ
-353 DFMEAVNY
+353 DYMEAVNY
-361 KRQLISQEK
+361 KRQLIAEEK
-370 KKKMEL
+370 N
-376 ERKKIEKEYEQ
+376 KIIESENKRIQHEYEQ
-387 EIMKCEKI
+387 EITKCEKI
-395 SQRIFLQK
+395 SQRILLQK
-403 YISSM
+403 YIIGKA
-408 EEIITNIDE
+408 EVILAIDD
-417 IEKNYQQKDQLNA
+417 IEKTVQSKEDLNET
-430 KMAKD
+430 MAKD
-435 LIDGILKNYNIIY
+435 LINGILKDYKIIY
-448 PELEQFDGKI
+448 PELEKFEGKI
-458 KITKGECLLSTKFE
+458 KITKGECLLSSE
-472 FFLETLELFGLP
+472 FDFFIETLEFFGLP
-484 KGYMEKK
+484 HGYMERK

-514 LGNAAKHRKREKK
+514 LGPTAKVHRKKDRKD
-527 ENEEPEAPSH
+527 NEEPIKPSY

-547 RLLKDANISI
+547 RLLKDANITVRS
-557 RCWLR
+557 WLR
-562 KVVKENKNLIA
+562 RVVKENKNLIA

-595 KKLSKAG
+595 KKLTKAG
-602 IDVPPNY
+602 IPVPQNY
-609 SDKIGPILLCFGGIT
+609 SDKIGPILLCFGGIP
-624 YEEREVERLPEIE
+624 YEIREVERIPEPE
-637 TVEHIVIKKEK
+637 AVELVVLKKDK
-648 KKKKKKEEKDADNE
+648 KKRKKKEEKDEENE
-662 KKEVK
+662 KKEQK

-687 TFKYDKL
+687 TFKYDKV
-694 MYELKVIDD
+694 MYELKQIDD
-703 PDFKKEYDEYIL
+703 PDFKKEYEEYI
-715 EEKKKYEDSL
+715 ESEKKKYEESL
-725 KQEKSIYEQIEEK
+725 KQEKSIYQQIEEK
-738 NKEKNEKASLASY
+738 NKKKNEKASLASY
-751 EKYKDILENYN
+751 EKYKTILENYN
-762 DENDIPPTPN
+762 DENAIPPTPN

-819 ENSLLEKFIK
+819 ENSLLENFIK

-876 PQRAYMYDLALYTIR
+876 PQRAYMYDLALYSIKNT
-891 NPNSKFMCVVCK
+891 NSKFMCVVCK
-903 IKDSII
+903 IKNSII

-929 RDCINLDKIS
+929 RDYINLDKIS
-939 RYFHS
+939 KYFHS
-944 RIVFFESHKNFV
+944 RIIFFESHKNFV

-983 EIVPKFFKD
+983 DIVPKFFKD

-1005 MKEWNYKKEQYE
+1005 MKQWNYKKEQYE

-1081 YLEFSYIYLVAPGGL
+1081 YLEFSYIYLIAPGGL

-1133 SIVKDIKPKQKYIQ
+1133 AIVKDIKPKQKYIQ
-1147 FQDDTI
+1147 FMDDTI

-1173 TTVCHKNLEEK
+1173 SVVCHKSLEEK

-1191 YEKDQKDKEKPENTN
+1191 FEKDTKEKEKPETTN
-1206 IKEYEMIL
+1206 IKEFEAIL
-1214 NSFKTKKEELKKQI
+1214 NSFKVIKEELKKQI
-1228 TEMIFSIDEPNIY
+1228 LEMVFSIDDPKIY

-1246 TNKKLISL
+1246 TNQKLVSL
-1254 RKNPHYKILLYGRN
+1254 RKNPHYKILIYGRN
-1268 LNLFC
+1268 LNLLC
-1273 FVQGLLRRNIPP
+1273 FIQGLLRRNVPP
-1285 NKIKVVIPNIKFDM
+1285 SKIILVIPSMKFDM
-1299 TTSQKQADKNERKR
+1299 TTSQKPKDEKKRK
-1313 REKKDNEYDNNL
+1313 EKKDNECDSNL

-1333 ENCPQ
+1333 ENCKEVEKYIIQ
-1338 VEQYMIKVMREKGI
+1338 VMGKKGI

-1363 RLKREEFTENIKQ
+1363 KLKREEFTENIKQ
-1376 ELQDLVIEA
+1376 ELQDLVIES
-1385 FKFVDNDKGGE
+1385 FKFVEDGKDHEAYIG
-1396 VYLNTNLIITG
+1396 TNLIITG

-1413 PTVFN
+1413 PTVFD

-1431 IISNQF
+1431 IINNQF
-1437 LTADNYIFAAGK
+1437 LTADNFIFAAGK

-1473 QEVGFTLAKYFLQT
+1473 QEVGYTLAKYFLQT

-1495 ASGFDDKKLPSFY
+1495 ASAFDDKKLPSFY

-1514 CYLPDDY
+1514 CYLPGDY

-1533 PHITSKEINRQPF
+1533 PYISGKELNRQPLV
-1546 IYNTLEQGGCYLSF
+1546 YNTLEKGGCYLSF
-1560 SFNVF
+1560 SFNIF

-1574 GKKQIDYRALVSLVG
+1574 GKNPIDYRALVSLVG
-1589 LHETYLNK
+1589 LHETYLDK
-1597 LLNRFEEK
+1597 LLNRFEGD
-1605 LITDIPDF
+1605 LINDIPEF

-1638 HEKDIFDIVGEVID
+1638 HEKDIFEIVSDVVG
-1652 KEKPFDRVD
+1652 KEKPLDRVA
-1661 INKILEKVG
+1661 INEILGLVG

-1693 FYHIPYLQPP
+1693 FYHIPLLQTP
-1703 EEVQTTNDSNEN
+1703 EDTQASNDE
-1715 ENEEKENA
+1715 EEKEGNNNVEDNA
-1723 EEKEKNEEEDNKDE
+1723 ENTENVIIGEVGDNK
-1737 NKSKKESRH
+1737 NIKSKNSKENSRQ
-1746 SSANSKKS
+1746 SSARSKKS
-1754 KKEEKEIIEIY
+1754 E
-1765 KETIKEEDNKEEIKE
+1765 NK
-1780 KENN
+1780 

>member
-10 KDHQSNIGEENQNQE
+10 KDRQSNNSENRNQNDDE
-25 QNEQNES
+25 AS

-48 SDIFYFIN
+48 SDIFYFTN
-56 PLNKE
+56 PLYKE

-67 TLSYNTF
+67 TLGYNTF

-88 FSITVIDQSD
+88 FSITVIDQND
-98 KNQIVGIFIFNDT
+98 NNQIVGIFIFNDT

-118 EEPDPAL
+118 DEPDSAL

-130 LWEDWFK
+130 LWEEWFH
-137 TNFQE
+137 TNFTE
-142 EKINAKQC
+142 EKINPKQC

-163 EDNSLLEK
+163 EDNKSLEK

-177 LSLYTTLNS
+177 LSLYTTLSS
-186 YDSVLFLLSKT
+186 YDSVLFLLSKA
-197 QNQEIENY
+197 QNQEIEDY
-205 IKPNEEEKENEG
+205 IKPNEEDKAEEANDPEADVK
-217 DTDLR
+217 
-222 IINGAIGTIQ
+222 ISYSAIGTIQ

-239 DVIKERP
+239 DKIKERP
-246 SDKENNFVSYI
+246 SDKDNNYVSYI

-273 EYDYDD
+273 EYDHDD

-353 DFMEAVNY
+353 DYMEAVNY
-361 KRQLISQEK
+361 KRQLIAEDKNKRIESEK
-370 KKKMEL
+370 K
-376 ERKKIEKEYEQ
+376 RIQHEYEQ
-387 EIMKCEKI
+387 EITKCEKI
-395 SQRIFLQK
+395 SQRILLQK
-403 YISSM
+403 YI
-408 EEIITNIDE
+408 IGKADLILAIDE
-417 IEKNYQQKDQLNA
+417 IEKTVTSKEELNEKTA
-430 KMAKD
+430 RD
-435 LIDGILKNYNIIY
+435 LINGILNDYKIIY
-448 PELEQFDGKI
+448 PELEKFEGKI
-458 KITKGECLLSTKFE
+458 KITKGECLLSTE
-472 FFLETLELFGLP
+472 FDFFIETLEFFGLP
-484 KGYMEKK
+484 HGYMERK

-514 LGNAAKHRKREKK
+514 LGPTSKATHRKRDRK
-527 ENEEPEAPSH
+527 ENEEPVKPSY

-547 RLLKDANISI
+547 RLLKDANITV

-562 KVVKENKNLIA
+562 RVVRENKNLIA

-595 KKLSKAG
+595 KKLAKAG
-602 IDVPPNY
+602 ILVPPNY
-609 SDKIGPILLCFGGIT
+609 SDKIGPILLCFGGIP
-624 YEEREVERLPEIE
+624 YEIREVERLPEPE
-637 TVEHIVIKKEK
+637 AVELVVLKKEK
-648 KKKKKKEEKDADNE
+648 KKRKKKEEKEEETE
-662 KKEVK
+662 KKEQK

-687 TFKYDKL
+687 TFKYDKV
-694 MYELKVIDD
+694 MYELKEIDD
-703 PDFKKEYDEYIL
+703 PDFKKEYEEYM
-715 EEKKKYEDSL
+715 ESEKKKYEESL
-725 KQEKSIYEQIEEK
+725 KQEKSIYQQIEEK
-738 NKEKNEKASLASY
+738 NKKKNEMASQASY
-751 EKYKDILENYN
+751 EKYKEILETYN
-762 DENDIPPTPN
+762 DENAIPPTPN

-819 ENSLLEKFIK
+819 ENSLLENFIK

-876 PQRAYMYDLALYTIR
+876 PQRAYMYDLALYSIR
-891 NPNSKFMCVVCK
+891 NANSKFMCVVCK
-903 IKDSII
+903 IKNSII

-929 RDCINLDKIS
+929 RDYINLDKIS
-939 RYFHS
+939 KYFHS
-944 RIVFFESHKNFV
+944 RIIFFESLKNFV

-968 LINKIAIYYEIAPDA
+968 LINKIAIYYEITPDA

-1081 YLEFSYIYLVAPGGL
+1081 YLEFSYIYLIAPGGL

-1147 FQDDTI
+1147 FMDDTI

-1173 TTVCHKNLEEK
+1173 SAVCHKSLEEK

-1191 YEKDQKDKEKPENTN
+1191 FEKDTKEKEKPEATN
-1206 IKEYEMIL
+1206 MKEYEAIL
-1214 NSFKTKKEELKKQI
+1214 NSFKVIKEELKKQVL
-1228 TEMIFSIDEPNIY
+1228 EMVFSIDDPKIY

-1246 TNKKLISL
+1246 TNQKLVSL

-1268 LNLFC
+1268 LNLLC
-1273 FVQGLLRRNIPP
+1273 FIQGLLRRNVPP
-1285 NKIKVVIPNIKFDM
+1285 QKIKLVIPSMKFDM
-1299 TTSQKQADKNERKR
+1299 TTSQKQKDERKR
-1313 REKKDNEYDNNL
+1313 REKGKDNEYDNNL

-1333 ENCPQ
+1333 ENCKD
-1338 VEQYMIKVMREKGI
+1338 VEKFIIKVMREKGI

-1363 RLKREEFTENIKQ
+1363 KLKREEFTENIKQ
-1376 ELQDLVIEA
+1376 ELQDLVIES
-1385 FKFVDNDKGGE
+1385 FKFVEDGKEGE
-1396 VYLNTNLIITG
+1396 VYLSTNLIVTG

-1413 PTVFN
+1413 PTVFD

-1431 IISNQF
+1431 IINNQF
-1437 LTADNYIFAAGK
+1437 LTADNFIFAAGK

-1473 QEVGFTLAKYFLQT
+1473 QEVGYTLAKYFLQT

-1495 ASGFDDKKLPSFY
+1495 ASAFDDKKLPSFY
-1508 LPLPIG
+1508 LPLPLG

-1533 PHITSKEINRQPF
+1533 PYISQKELNRQPL

-1560 SFNVF
+1560 SFNIF

-1574 GKKQIDYRALVSLVG
+1574 GKKPIDYRALVSLVG
-1589 LHETYLNK
+1589 LHETYLDK
-1597 LLNRFEEK
+1597 LLNRFEGE
-1605 LITDIPDF
+1605 LINDIPEF

-1638 HEKDIFDIVGEVID
+1638 HEKDIFEIVSDIVG
-1652 KEKPFDRVD
+1652 KEKPLDRVV
-1661 INKILEKVG
+1661 INELLGLVG

-1693 FYHIPYLQPP
+1693 FYHIPFLQTP
-1703 EEVQTTNDSNEN
+1703 EDLAPTNDE
-1715 ENEEKENA
+1715 EEKEGNNEMEDNA
-1723 EEKEKNEEEDNKDE
+1723 ENMEGGEALE
-1737 NKSKKESRH
+1737 NKSNKSKNSKENSRQP
-1746 SSANSKKS
+1746 SAGSKKS
-1754 KKEEKEIIEIY
+1754 EK
-1765 KETIKEEDNKEEIKE
+1765 
-1780 KENN
+1780 

>member
-10 KDHQSNIGEENQNQE
+10 KDRQSNNSENRNQNDDE
-25 QNEQNES
+25 AS

-48 SDIFYFIN
+48 SDIFYFTN
-56 PLNKE
+56 PLYKE

-67 TLSYNTF
+67 TLGYNTF

-88 FSITVIDQSD
+88 FSITVIDQND
-98 KNQIVGIFIFNDT
+98 NNQIVGIFIFNDT

-118 EEPDPAL
+118 DEPDSAL

-130 LWEDWFK
+130 LWEEWFH
-137 TNFQE
+137 TNFTE
-142 EKINAKQC
+142 EKINPKQC

-163 EDNSLLEK
+163 EDNKSLEK

-177 LSLYTTLNS
+177 LSLYTTLSS
-186 YDSVLFLLSKT
+186 YDSVLFLLSKA
-197 QNQEIENY
+197 QNQEIEDY
-205 IKPNEEEKENEG
+205 IKPNEEDKAEEANDPEADVK
-217 DTDLR
+217 
-222 IINGAIGTIQ
+222 ISYSAIGTIQ

-239 DVIKERP
+239 DKIKERP
-246 SDKENNFVSYI
+246 SDKDNNYVSYI

-273 EYDYDD
+273 EYDHDD

-353 DFMEAVNY
+353 DYMEAVNY
-361 KRQLISQEK
+361 KRQLIAEEK
-370 KKKMEL
+370 NKRIES
-376 ERKKIEKEYEQ
+376 ERKRIQHEYEQ
-387 EIMKCEKI
+387 EITKCEKI
-395 SQRIFLQK
+395 SQRILLQK
-403 YISSM
+403 YI
-408 EEIITNIDE
+408 IGKADLILAIDE
-417 IEKNYQQKDQLNA
+417 IEKTVTSKEELNE
-430 KMAKD
+430 KMARD
-435 LIDGILKNYNIIY
+435 LINGILNDYKIIY
-448 PELEQFDGKI
+448 PELEKFEGKI
-458 KITKGECLLSTKFE
+458 KITKGECLLSTE
-472 FFLETLELFGLP
+472 FDFFIETLEFFGLP
-484 KGYMEKK
+484 HGYMERK

-514 LGNAAKHRKREKK
+514 LGPTSKATHRKRDRK
-527 ENEEPEAPSH
+527 ENEEPIKPSY

-547 RLLKDANISI
+547 RLLKDANITV

-562 KVVKENKNLIA
+562 RVVRENKNLIA

-595 KKLSKAG
+595 KKLAKAG
-602 IDVPPNY
+602 ILVPPNY
-609 SDKIGPILLCFGGIT
+609 SDKIGPILLCFGGIP
-624 YEEREVERLPEIE
+624 YEIREVERLPEPE
-637 TVEHIVIKKEK
+637 AVELVVLKKEK
-648 KKKKKKEEKDADNE
+648 KKRKKKEEKEEETE
-662 KKEVK
+662 KKEQK

-687 TFKYDKL
+687 TFKYDKV
-694 MYELKVIDD
+694 MYELKEIDD
-703 PDFKKEYDEYIL
+703 PDFKKEYEEYM
-715 EEKKKYEDSL
+715 ESEKKKYEESL
-725 KQEKSIYEQIEEK
+725 KQEKSIYQQIEEK
-738 NKEKNEKASLASY
+738 NKKKNEMASQASY
-751 EKYKDILENYN
+751 EKYKEILENYN
-762 DENDIPPTPN
+762 DENAIPPTPN

-819 ENSLLEKFIK
+819 ENSLLENFIK

-876 PQRAYMYDLALYTIR
+876 PQRAYMYDLALYSIK
-891 NPNSKFMCVVCK
+891 NSSSKFMCVVCK
-903 IKDSII
+903 IKNSII

-929 RDCINLDKIS
+929 RDYINLDKIS
-939 RYFHS
+939 KYFHS
-944 RIVFFESHKNFV
+944 RIIFFESHKNFV

-968 LINKIAIYYEIAPDA
+968 LINKIAIYYEITPDA

-1081 YLEFSYIYLVAPGGL
+1081 YLEFSYIYLIAPGGL

-1147 FQDDTI
+1147 FMDDTI

-1173 TTVCHKNLEEK
+1173 SAVCHKSLEEK

-1191 YEKDQKDKEKPENTN
+1191 FEKDTKEKEKPEATN
-1206 IKEYEMIL
+1206 MKEYEAIL
-1214 NSFKTKKEELKKQI
+1214 NSFKVIKEELKKQVL
-1228 TEMIFSIDEPNIY
+1228 EMVFSIDDPKIY

-1246 TNKKLISL
+1246 TNQKLVSL

-1268 LNLFC
+1268 LNLLC
-1273 FVQGLLRRNIPP
+1273 FIQGLLRRNVPP
-1285 NKIKVVIPNIKFDM
+1285 HKIKLVIPSMKFDM
-1299 TTSQKQADKNERKR
+1299 TTSQKQKDERKR
-1313 REKKDNEYDNNL
+1313 REKGKDNEYDNNL

-1333 ENCPQ
+1333 ENCKD
-1338 VEQYMIKVMREKGI
+1338 VEKFIIKVMREKGI

-1363 RLKREEFTENIKQ
+1363 KLKREEFTENIKQ
-1376 ELQDLVIEA
+1376 ELQDLVIES
-1385 FKFVDNDKGGE
+1385 FKFVEDGKEGE
-1396 VYLNTNLIITG
+1396 VYLSTNLIVTG

-1413 PTVFN
+1413 PTVFD

-1431 IISNQF
+1431 IINNQF
-1437 LTADNYIFAAGK
+1437 LTADNFIFAAGK

-1473 QEVGFTLAKYFLQT
+1473 QEVGYTLAKYFLQT

-1495 ASGFDDKKLPSFY
+1495 ASAFDDKKLPSFY
-1508 LPLPIG
+1508 LPLPLG

-1533 PHITSKEINRQPF
+1533 PYISQKELNRQPL

-1560 SFNVF
+1560 SFNIF

-1574 GKKQIDYRALVSLVG
+1574 GKKPIDYRALVSLVG
-1589 LHETYLNK
+1589 LHETYLDK
-1597 LLNRFEEK
+1597 LLNRFEGE
-1605 LITDIPDF
+1605 LINDIPEF

-1638 HEKDIFDIVGEVID
+1638 HEKDIFEIVSDIVG
-1652 KEKPFDRVD
+1652 KEKPLDRVV
-1661 INKILEKVG
+1661 INELLGLVG

-1693 FYHIPYLQPP
+1693 FYHIPFLQTP
-1703 EEVQTTNDSNEN
+1703 EDLAPTNDE
-1715 ENEEKENA
+1715 EEKEGNNEMEDNA
-1723 EEKEKNEEEDNKDE
+1723 ENVDGGEALE
-1737 NKSKKESRH
+1737 NKSIKSKNSKENSRH
-1746 SSANSKKS
+1746 SSAGSKKS
-1754 KKEEKEIIEIY
+1754 EK
-1765 KETIKEEDNKEEIKE
+1765 
-1780 KENN
+1780 

>member
-1 MSESIQSYE
+1 MNNSIQSYE
-10 KDHQSNIGEENQNQE
+10 KDNQSNNEEGDLNPNDF
-25 QNEQNES
+25 NDT

-48 SDIFYFIN
+48 SDIFYFTEKTI
-56 PLNKE
+56 KE
-61 SKEEKL
+61 SKEKKL
-67 TLSYNTF
+67 TLGYNTF
-74 FNIKDIEVAYEIST
+74 FNITDIEVCYEIST
-88 FSITVIDQSD
+88 FSITVIDQSN

-118 EEPDPAL
+118 EEPDSAL

-130 LWEDWFK
+130 LWENWFR

-142 EKINAKQC
+142 EKINPKQT
-150 LWLIYFVLDKKYI
+150 LWLIYFVLDKNYI
-163 EDNSLLEK
+163 EDERGLQK

-197 QNQEIENY
+197 QNQEIDNY
-205 IKPNEEEKENEG
+205 LRPNEEEKNEEG
-217 DTDLR
+217 NDPDADVK
-222 IINGAIGTIQ
+222 ISYKAIGTIQ
-232 SMVNYIY
+232 SMVSYIY

-246 SDKENNFVSYI
+246 SENENNFVCYI

-353 DFMEAVNY
+353 DYMEAVNY
-361 KRQLISQEK
+361 KRQLIAKEK
-370 KKKMEL
+370 EKKMEM
-376 ERKKIEKEYEQ
+376 ERKKLEKEYEQ
-387 EIMKCEKI
+387 EITKCEKI
-395 SQRIFLQK
+395 SQRILLQK
-403 YISSM
+403 HVISKADV
-408 EEIITNIDE
+408 ITLIDD
-417 IEKNYQQKDQLNA
+417 IEKNSQNKERLNKENA
-430 KMAKD
+430 EIIINND
-435 LIDGILKNYNIIY
+435 ILKGYKIIY
-448 PELEQFDGKI
+448 PELEKFEGKI
-458 KITKGECLLSTKFE
+458 KITKGECLLSTE
-472 FFLETLELFGLP
+472 FDFFIETLEFFGLP
-484 KGYMEKK
+484 KLYMEGK
-491 GHWLD
+491 GHWED

-514 LGNAAKHRKREKK
+514 LGNAVRHKKKDRK
-527 ENEEPEAPSH
+527 ENEEPTKPGH
-537 FDFSPLGKAM
+537 WDFSPLGKAM
-547 RLLKDANISI
+547 RLLKDANITVRS
-557 RCWLR
+557 WLR
-562 KVVKENKNLIA
+562 RVVKQNKNLIA

-580 GEPSDKKCFDIMLLP
+580 GEPSDKKCFDIMLLH

-602 IDVPPNY
+602 IEVPQNY
-609 SDKIGPILLCFGGIT
+609 ADKIGPILLSFGGIS
-624 YEEREVERLPEIE
+624 YEERIVERLPEVE
-637 TVEHIVIKKEK
+637 TVEHIIVKKEK
-648 KKKKKKEEKDADNE
+648 KKRKKKEEKDEENE
-662 KKEVK
+662 KKEQK

-677 ISDFFKAVET
+677 ISDFFKAVDT
-687 TFKYDKL
+687 TFKYDKV
-694 MYELKVIDD
+694 MYELGEIDD
-703 PDFKKEYDEYIL
+703 PDFKKEYEEYI
-715 EEKKKYEDSL
+715 ESEKKKYEESL
-725 KQEKSIYEQIEEK
+725 KQEKSIYQQIEEK

-751 EKYKDILENYN
+751 EKYKDILENFN
-762 DENDIPPTPN
+762 DENGIPPTPN

-876 PQRAYMYDLALYTIR
+876 PQRAYMYDLALYSIR

-929 RDCINLDKIS
+929 RDYINLDKIS

-968 LINKIAIYYEIAPDA
+968 LINKIAIYYEITPDA
-983 EIVPKFFKD
+983 EVVPKFFKD

-1005 MKEWNYKKEQYE
+1005 MKQWNYKKEQYE
-1017 DEKIKTRTDGEER
+1017 DEKIRTRTDGEER

-1147 FQDDTI
+1147 FKDNTI

-1168 LWKDL
+1168 LWKDF
-1173 TTVCHKNLEEK
+1173 TVVCNKNLDEK

-1191 YEKDQKDKEKPENTN
+1191 FEKEQKDKEKPENTN

-1214 NSFKTKKEELKKQI
+1214 NSFKTIKEELKKQI
-1228 TEMIFSIDEPNIY
+1228 VEMIFSIDEPNIY

-1246 TNKKLISL
+1246 TNQKLISL

-1268 LNLFC
+1268 LNLLC
-1273 FVQGLLRRNIPP
+1273 FIQGLLRRNIPP
-1285 NKIKVVIPNIKFDM
+1285 NKIKLVIPNIKFDM

-1338 VEQYMIKVMREKGI
+1338 VEQFILKVIREKGV
-1352 EIYENYNFAGV
+1352 EIYDNYNFAGV
-1363 RLKREEFTENIKQ
+1363 KLKKEEFTTENIKQ
-1376 ELQDLVIEA
+1376 ELQDLVIES
-1385 FKFVDNDKGGE
+1385 FKFVDQDKGGE
-1396 VYLNTNLIITG
+1396 VYISTNLIITG

-1413 PTVFN
+1413 PTVFD

-1462 YKQLRLECYNS
+1462 NKQLRLECYNS
-1473 QEVGFTLAKYFLQT
+1473 QEVGYTLAKYFLQT
-1487 IDSQLNVD
+1487 IDSQLNVETP
-1495 ASGFDDKKLPSFY
+1495 GFDDKKLPSFY

-1533 PHITSKEINRQPF
+1533 PHITSKELNRQPF
-1546 IYNTLEQGGCYLSF
+1546 IYNTLEEGGCYLSF
-1560 SFNVF
+1560 SFNIF

-1574 GKKQIDYRALVSLVG
+1574 GKKDIDYRALVSLVG

-1605 LITDIPDF
+1605 LITDIPEF

-1638 HEKDIFDIVGEVID
+1638 HEKDIFDIVGEVIN

-1703 EEVQTTNDSNEN
+1703 EDPVSTNDEEEKENEDEKEENKDKEKGVETENNINEN
-1715 ENEEKENA
+1715 ENE
-1723 EEKEKNEEEDNKDE
+1723 KDIEE
-1737 NKSKKESRH
+1737 NKSKKGSKN
-1746 SSANSKKS
+1746 SSMYSKKS
-1754 KKEEKEIIEIY
+1754 
-1765 KETIKEEDNKEEIKE
+1765 EIKQE
-1780 KENN
+1780 S